1 MKSRYRTWLAVPPEE
16 TEAVKNAVPPLNG
29 RKAVA
34 WDQEKKLWYAR
45 AGTELSLLERWL
57 PRPQELSMDAG
68 DPVTEFAQVLE
79 NAGLVIQGLPQMDGA
94 IHRVA
99 TRDDKKGAK
108 SGAYKAYLDGRPAGW
123 YRDYRSADDSPTN
136 WVFSG
141 GEQHDPLAR
150 LHLRAFAQ
158 QQRDDNARKLQQ
170 QYNKQARYARSYIN
184 GLPQATA
191 HEYLTR
197 KGIRAAPG
205 VRLNNKNELVIPFSN
220 GRGEIRS
227 YQRIPVTGGKD
238 ARILKDSEK
247 TGNWFTFGTP
257 ENGRPLLFAE
267 GYATAA
273 SLHEAT
279 GLPVL
284 MTVDAG
290 NMIAVAENARQ
301 IWTDSPF
308 VFCADNDH
316 QREINKGV
324 FSATKAAEV
333 TNGEVIIPAFT
344 EAEKAQGLTDFND
357 LDASRGRDDFQ
368 HVMNAQLKHIGI
380 PTPNS
385 DTADHREAVVIG
397 NLIFTPVKDEKPQ
410 MSPENKQST
419 APETV
424 LATPDTPYDIHTEE
438 TENQAYEDDY
448 AAYASLQSVTTE
460 TLSPDKPLEN
470 IASAA
475 DTGTENT
482 SAATAGD
489 QEDLNTDATG
499 TDTAH
504 NTNTAETGTL
514 PEPAEIQPV
523 QKSSPEPTAEDKPQ
537 ESVIPAADTG
547 EKNAS
552 ATTADNQ
559 SVQAEE
565 LSPGDDTPETSVSD
579 ATGTQHTT
587 TTQTEEQVQVSMASA
602 DDWSAFAEDLNAD
615 ATVMTTAHHTD
626 TTETASPSEPAGT
639 QPVQQATPESTA
651 ENKPQE
657 EDVLSATDTSEKSAS
672 ATTADNQ
679 SVQAEE
685 LSPGD
690 DTPET
695 SLSDAAGIQHST
707 TTQSEEQV
715 QVSMATADDWSAFAE
730 DLNADATVMTTAHHT
745 DTTET
750 ASPSEPAGTQPVQQ
764 ATPEATAENKPQ
776 EEDVLSATDTSE
788 KSASAVP
795 DNNRD
800 APPEELNADATVAA
814 TVHNTG
820 TAETASPSEPAET
833 QPVRQA
839 TTEPTAEDKL
849 QEERPVSATETSTAN
864 EAAHPETPS
873 LFSRLRRFLTGG
885 KSRTSEP
892 SVIQEKKPTEAET
905 ATEEVAPPSPPETSP
920 EDTSSAEPDTIIFAP
935 RRPDSPQRH
944 NLDEILKNLTHK
956 EFPDRTAL
964 YSVDGEPAFLDRLY
978 CLEMVDGASA
988 DDKKVLAA
996 LAVATNFYGGVIELT
1011 GSDAFKQK
1019 AMQLIVEYDIKVR
1032 MKLPAQRAALEK
1044 LRKEKEMVH
1053 DAIVTHRP
1061 TPELNRQSPEET
1073 TMAQP
1078 APPVSP
1084 KAETEQTA
1092 GSTAETPH
1100 PEAPVTAKAE
1110 APRADRPEQPA
1121 APSSAPEK
1129 APVSAQPQQPDT
1141 PEEEPPGKLSPG
1153 ESVTAVL
1160 TNYGEKEY
1168 APGKGRCFF
1177 VELTN
1182 RSGKREYWGK
1192 GLEELVKN
1200 HQKGDP
1206 VTLTLQARER
1216 LPSSPGKPEWVRNI
1230 WAMTPVSN
1238 GITVDNDLPHAGQHI
1253 LEFPMKTFSQV
1264 MSQMQQHW
1272 PQIMQEVR
1280 SPKNPPN
1287 NLYIGEDRQPASEP
1301 QDQSM
1306 RLPLAGKAPDELIP
1320 AVASADKDNRQL
1332 NLLLVHSADEH
1343 LQGVVRLNGTLY
1355 PALATPTTNNRQ
1367 LVINALTDNGLQFA
1381 GYGEAV
1387 NHDENTHQR
1396 PAPQMMQFHLKQQD
1410 SPLFA
1415 AIHKPEEQPDKLFR
1429 SLGFEQTWKE
1439 WSDSQKA
1446 EDRQEKTL
1454 QQAQSHSP
1462 GR

>member
-1 MKSRYRTWLAVPPEE
+1 
-16 TEAVKNAVPPLNG
+16 
-29 RKAVA
+29 
-34 WDQEKKLWYAR
+34 
-45 AGTELSLLERWL
+45 
-57 PRPQELSMDAG
+57 
-68 DPVTEFAQVLE
+68 
-79 NAGLVIQGLPQMDGA
+79 
-94 IHRVA
+94 
-99 TRDDKKGAK
+99 
-108 SGAYKAYLDGRPAGW
+108 
-123 YRDYRSADDSPTN
+123 
-136 WVFSG
+136 
-141 GEQHDPLAR
+141 
-150 LHLRAFAQ
+150 
-158 QQRDDNARKLQQ
+158 
-170 QYNKQARYARSYIN
+170 
-184 GLPQATA
+184 
-191 HEYLTR
+191 
-197 KGIRAAPG
+197 
-205 VRLNNKNELVIPFSN
+205 
-220 GRGEIRS
+220 
-227 YQRIPVTGGKD
+227 
-238 ARILKDSEK
+238 
-247 TGNWFTFGTP
+247 
-257 ENGRPLLFAE
+257 
-267 GYATAA
+267 
-273 SLHEAT
+273 
-279 GLPVL
+279 
-284 MTVDAG
+284 
-290 NMIAVAENARQ
+290 
-301 IWTDSPF
+301 
-308 VFCADNDH
+308 
-316 QREINKGV
+316 
-324 FSATKAAEV
+324 
-333 TNGEVIIPAFT
+333 
-344 EAEKAQGLTDFND
+344 
-357 LDASRGRDDFQ
+357 
-368 HVMNAQLKHIGI
+368 
-380 PTPNS
+380 
-385 DTADHREAVVIG
+385 
-397 NLIFTPVKDEKPQ
+397 LIFTPVKDEKPQ
-410 MSPENKQST
+410 MSPENRQST
-419 APETV
+419 APETE
-424 LATPDTPYDIHTEE
+424 LATQDTSYDIHTEE

-565 LSPGDDTPETSVSD
+565 LSPGDDTPETS
-579 ATGTQHTT
+579 
-587 TTQTEEQVQVSMASA
+587 
-602 DDWSAFAEDLNAD
+602 
-615 ATVMTTAHHTD
+615 
-626 TTETASPSEPAGT
+626 
-639 QPVQQATPESTA
+639 
-651 ENKPQE
+651 
-657 EDVLSATDTSEKSAS
+657 
-672 ATTADNQ
+672 
-679 SVQAEE
+679 
-685 LSPGD
+685 
-690 DTPET
+690 
-695 SLSDAAGIQHST
+695 LSDAAGTQHTT

-730 DLNADATVMTTAHHT
+730 DLNADTPGAPTVHNT
-745 DTTET
+745 DNAET
-750 ASPSEPAGTQPVQQ
+750 NTVSEPAGMRPVQQ
-764 ATPEATAENKPQ
+764 VTTELTAEDKAQ
-776 EEDVLSATDTSE
+776 E
-788 KSASAVP
+788 KSVASAAETGAEHSSDITD
-795 DNNRD
+795 DNRN
-800 APPEELNADATVAA
+800 APAEELNADATVA
-814 TVHNTG
+814 VHNTG
-820 TAETASPSEPAET
+820 TAETASPSEPAEI
-833 QPVRQA
+833 QPVQQA
-839 TTEPTAEDKL
+839 IPEPTAEDKPK
-849 QEERPVSATETSTAN
+849 EERPVSATETSTEN
-864 EAAHPETPS
+864 ETARPETPS

-905 ATEEVAPPSPPETSP
+905 ATEEVAPPSPPENSP
-920 EDTSSAEPDTIIFAP
+920 EDTSSTEPDTIIFAP
-935 RRPDSPQRH
+935 RRPDTPQRH
-944 NLDEILKNLTHK
+944 NLDEIIKNLEHE

-964 YSVDGEPAFLDRLY
+964 YRVDGEPAFLDRLY

-1078 APPVSP
+1078 DPPVSP
-1084 KAETEQTA
+1084 KAEAEQTA
-1092 GSTAETPH
+1092 GCTAETPH

-1216 LPSSPGKPEWVRNI
+1216 SPSSPGKPEWVRNI
-1230 WAMTPVSN
+1230 WTMKPVCN
-1238 GITVDNDLPHAGQHI
+1238 GISVSHDNPHEGQYI
-1253 LEFPMKTFSQV
+1253 REYPAATFR
-1264 MSQMQQHW
+1264 QMMTLLQQGW
-1272 PQIMQEVR
+1272 PQLMQDVR
-1280 SPKNPPN
+1280 LPDKVPDT
-1287 NLYIGEDRQPASEP
+1287 LYLGEDRQPAAAPRDPALRVPLNGTPPATLTPLIFSV
-1301 QDQSM
+1301 DKQSQ
-1306 RLPLAGKAPDELIP
+1306 RLD
-1320 AVASADKDNRQL
+1320 
-1332 NLLLVHSADEH
+1332 LLLLQSADEYM
-1343 LQGVVRLNGTLY
+1343 QGVVRLNGTLY
-1355 PALATPTTNNRQ
+1355 PALATPTADSRQ
-1367 LVINALTDNGLQFA
+1367 LVINAMTDRGLQFA
-1381 GYGEAV
+1381 GYGEAI
-1387 NHDENTHQR
+1387 NRDADGPKR
-1396 PAPQMMQFHLKQQD
+1396 PAPQLMQFHLKQQD

>member
-34 WDQEKKLWYAR
+34 WDPEKKLWYAR

-108 SGAYKAYLDGRPAGW
+108 SGAYRAYLDGRPAGW

-170 QYNKQARYARSYIN
+170 QYNKQAGYARSYIN

-284 MTVDAG
+284 MTVDAS

-368 HVMNAQLKHIGI
+368 NAMNAQLKHIGI

-385 DTADHREAVVIG
+385 DTADNREAVVIG

-410 MSPENKQST
+410 MSPENRQST
-419 APETV
+419 APETE
-424 LATPDTPYDIHTEE
+424 LATQDTPYDTHSDD

-448 AAYASLQSVTTE
+448 AAYASLQSVTAE

-475 DTGTENT
+475 DTG
-482 SAATAGD
+482 
-489 QEDLNTDATG
+489 
-499 TDTAH
+499 
-504 NTNTAETGTL
+504 
-514 PEPAEIQPV
+514 
-523 QKSSPEPTAEDKPQ
+523 
-537 ESVIPAADTG
+537 
-547 EKNAS
+547 
-552 ATTADNQ
+552 
-559 SVQAEE
+559 
-565 LSPGDDTPETSVSD
+565 
-579 ATGTQHTT
+579 
-587 TTQTEEQVQVSMASA
+587 
-602 DDWSAFAEDLNAD
+602 
-615 ATVMTTAHHTD
+615 
-626 TTETASPSEPAGT
+626 
-639 QPVQQATPESTA
+639 A
-651 ENKPQE
+651 ENSS
-657 EDVLSATDTSEKSAS
+657 DITD
-672 ATTADNQ
+672 DNR
-679 SVQAEE
+679 
-685 LSPGD
+685 
-690 DTPET
+690 
-695 SLSDAAGIQHST
+695 
-707 TTQSEEQV
+707 
-715 QVSMATADDWSAFAE
+715 
-730 DLNADATVMTTAHHT
+730 NA
-745 DTTET
+745 
-750 ASPSEPAGTQPVQQ
+750 PA
-764 ATPEATAENKPQ
+764 
-776 EEDVLSATDTSE
+776 
-788 KSASAVP
+788 
-795 DNNRD
+795 
-800 APPEELNADATVAA
+800 EELNADATVA
-814 TVHNTG
+814 VHNTG
-820 TAETASPSEPAET
+820 TAETASPSEPAEI
-833 QPVRQA
+833 QPVQQA
-839 TTEPTAEDKL
+839 TPEPTAEDKPK
-849 QEERPVSATETSTAN
+849 EERPVSATETSTEN
-864 EAAHPETPS
+864 EAARPETPS

-905 ATEEVAPPSPPETSP
+905 ATEEVAPPSPPENSP

-944 NLDEILKNLTHK
+944 NLDEIIKNLEHE

-964 YSVDGEPAFLDRLY
+964 YRVDGEPAFLDRLY

-1032 MKLPAQRAALEK
+1032 MKLPTQRAALEK
-1044 LRKEKEMVH
+1044 LRQEKGMAH

-1061 TPELNRQSPEET
+1061 TPELNRLSPEET

-1078 APPVSP
+1078 ASPVSP

-1192 GLEELVKN
+1192 DLEELVKN

-1216 LPSSPGKPEWVRNI
+1216 SPSSPGKPEWVRNI
-1230 WAMTPVSN
+1230 WTMKPVCN
-1238 GITVDNDLPHAGQHI
+1238 GISVSHDNPHEGQYI
-1253 LEFPMKTFSQV
+1253 REYPAATFR
-1264 MSQMQQHW
+1264 QMMTLLQQGW
-1272 PQIMQEVR
+1272 PQLMQDVR
-1280 SPKNPPN
+1280 LPDKVPDT
-1287 NLYIGEDRQPASEP
+1287 LYLGEDRQPAAAPRDPALRVPLNGTPPATLTPLIFSV
-1301 QDQSM
+1301 DKQSQ
-1306 RLPLAGKAPDELIP
+1306 RLD
-1320 AVASADKDNRQL
+1320 
-1332 NLLLVHSADEH
+1332 LLLLQSADEYM
-1343 LQGVVRLNGTLY
+1343 QGVVRLNGTLY
-1355 PALATPTTNNRQ
+1355 PALATPTADSRQ
-1367 LVINALTDNGLQFA
+1367 LVINAMTDRGLQFA
-1381 GYGEAV
+1381 GYGEAI
-1387 NHDENTHQR
+1387 NRDADGPKR
-1396 PAPQMMQFHLKQQD
+1396 PAPQLMQFHLKQQD

>member
-1 MKSRYRTWLAVPPEE
+1 
-16 TEAVKNAVPPLNG
+16 
-29 RKAVA
+29 
-34 WDQEKKLWYAR
+34 
-45 AGTELSLLERWL
+45 
-57 PRPQELSMDAG
+57 
-68 DPVTEFAQVLE
+68 
-79 NAGLVIQGLPQMDGA
+79 
-94 IHRVA
+94 
-99 TRDDKKGAK
+99 
-108 SGAYKAYLDGRPAGW
+108 
-123 YRDYRSADDSPTN
+123 
-136 WVFSG
+136 
-141 GEQHDPLAR
+141 
-150 LHLRAFAQ
+150 
-158 QQRDDNARKLQQ
+158 
-170 QYNKQARYARSYIN
+170 
-184 GLPQATA
+184 
-191 HEYLTR
+191 
-197 KGIRAAPG
+197 
-205 VRLNNKNELVIPFSN
+205 
-220 GRGEIRS
+220 
-227 YQRIPVTGGKD
+227 
-238 ARILKDSEK
+238 
-247 TGNWFTFGTP
+247 
-257 ENGRPLLFAE
+257 
-267 GYATAA
+267 
-273 SLHEAT
+273 
-279 GLPVL
+279 
-284 MTVDAG
+284 
-290 NMIAVAENARQ
+290 
-301 IWTDSPF
+301 
-308 VFCADNDH
+308 
-316 QREINKGV
+316 
-324 FSATKAAEV
+324 
-333 TNGEVIIPAFT
+333 
-344 EAEKAQGLTDFND
+344 
-357 LDASRGRDDFQ
+357 
-368 HVMNAQLKHIGI
+368 VMNAQLKHIGI

-385 DTADHREAVVIG
+385 DIADHREAVVIG

-587 TTQTEEQVQVSMASA
+587 TTQTEEQLQVSMAS
-602 DDWSAFAEDLNAD
+602 
-615 ATVMTTAHHTD
+615 
-626 TTETASPSEPAGT
+626 
-639 QPVQQATPESTA
+639 
-651 ENKPQE
+651 
-657 EDVLSATDTSEKSAS
+657 
-672 ATTADNQ
+672 
-679 SVQAEE
+679 
-685 LSPGD
+685 
-690 DTPET
+690 
-695 SLSDAAGIQHST
+695 
-707 TTQSEEQV
+707 
-715 QVSMATADDWSAFAE
+715 ADDWSAFAE

-839 TTEPTAEDKL
+839 TAEPTAEDKP
-849 QEERPVSATETSTAN
+849 QEERLVSATETSTAN
-864 EAAHPETPS
+864 EAARPETPS

-905 ATEEVAPPSPPETSP
+905 ATETAAPPSPPETSP

-944 NLDEILKNLTHK
+944 NLDEILKNLEHK

-1078 APPVSP
+1078 EPPMSP
-1084 KAETEQTA
+1084 KAEAEQTA
-1092 GSTAETPH
+1092 GCTAETPH

-1216 LPSSPGKPEWVRNI
+1216 SPSSPGKPEWVRNI
-1230 WAMTPVSN
+1230 WTMKPVCN
-1238 GITVDNDLPHAGQHI
+1238 GISVSHDNPHEGQYI
-1253 LEFPMKTFSQV
+1253 REYPAATFR
-1264 MSQMQQHW
+1264 QMMTLLQQGW
-1272 PQIMQEVR
+1272 PQLMQDVR
-1280 SPKNPPN
+1280 LPDKVPDT
-1287 NLYIGEDRQPASEP
+1287 LYLGEDRQPAAAPRDPALRVPLNGTPPATLTPLIFSV
-1301 QDQSM
+1301 DKQSQ
-1306 RLPLAGKAPDELIP
+1306 RLD
-1320 AVASADKDNRQL
+1320 
-1332 NLLLVHSADEH
+1332 LLLLQSADEYM
-1343 LQGVVRLNGTLY
+1343 QGVVRLNGTLY
-1355 PALATPTTNNRQ
+1355 PALATPTADSRQ
-1367 LVINALTDNGLQFA
+1367 LVINAMTDRGLQFA
-1381 GYGEAV
+1381 GYGEAI
-1387 NHDENTHQR
+1387 NRDADGPKR
-1396 PAPQMMQFHLKQQD
+1396 PAPQ
-1410 SPLFA
+1410 
-1415 AIHKPEEQPDKLFR
+1415 
-1429 SLGFEQTWKE
+1429 
-1439 WSDSQKA
+1439 
-1446 EDRQEKTL
+1446 
-1454 QQAQSHSP
+1454 
-1462 GR
+1462 

>member
-34 WDQEKKLWYAR
+34 WDPEKKLWYAE
-45 AGTELSLLERWL
+45 AGTDLSLLKRWL
-57 PRPQELSMDAG
+57 PRPQEMSMDAG
-68 DPVTEFAQVLE
+68 DPVTEFRQVLE
-79 NAGLVIQGLPQMDGA
+79 NAGLVLEKDPEMDGE
-94 IHRVA
+94 IHRVP
-99 TRDDKKGAK
+99 TRDDRRGSQ
-108 SGAYKAYLDGRPAGW
+108 SGAYKAYLDGRPSGW
-123 YRDYRSADDSPTN
+123 YRDYRSADNSPTT
-136 WVFSG
+136 WTFSRA
-141 GEQHDPLAR
+141 ENIDPLAR
-150 LHLRAFAQ
+150 LHLKASAQ
-158 QQRDDNARKLQQ
+158 QNRDEKERKLQQ
-170 QYNKQARYARSYIN
+170 QYNKQAGYARSYLN

-238 ARILKDSEK
+238 ARILKGSEK
-247 TGNWFTFGTP
+247 SGNWFAFGTP

-279 GLPVL
+279 GHPVL
-284 MTVDAG
+284 MTIDAD
-290 NMIAVAENARQ
+290 NMINVAKNARK

-316 QREINKGV
+316 QRKINKGV
-324 FSATKAAEV
+324 SSAKKAAAS
-333 TNGEVIIPAFT
+333 THGEVIIPAFT

-357 LDASRGRDDFQ
+357 LDASRGRDAFQ
-368 HVMNAQLKHIGI
+368 RAMNAQLEYIGI
-380 PTPNS
+380 PTPNN
-385 DTADHREAVVIG
+385 DTTDRREAIVIG

-410 MSPENKQST
+410 VSPENRQST
-419 APETV
+419 APEPAV
-424 LATPDTPYDIHTEE
+424 SEQNHPYDIPAEE
-438 TENQAYEDDY
+438 TDNQAYEDDY
-448 AAYASLQSVTTE
+448 AAYASLQSVTAGTA
-460 TLSPDKPLEN
+460 SPNEPQVN
-470 IASAA
+470 AVSAIDSNA
-475 DTGTENT
+475 KNT

-489 QEDLNTDATG
+489 RNVLAQEPNADATV
-499 TDTAH
+499 TTTAH
-504 NTNTAETGTL
+504 DTGTAETDS
-514 PEPAEIQPV
+514 PSEPAEIQPV
-523 QKSSPEPTAEDKPQ
+523 QQASPEPSAKDKPQ
-537 ESVIPAADTG
+537 ENVVSATDNDAENTS
-547 EKNAS
+547 S
-552 ATTADNQ
+552 ATTTLRSN
-559 SVQAEE
+559 
-565 LSPGDDTPETSVSD
+565 DTPETSVSD
-579 ATGTQHTT
+579 ATGTQHTA
-587 TTQTEEQVQVSMASA
+587 TTQPEEPQQVSMGSA

-615 ATVMTTAHHTD
+615 APGNATVHSTD
-626 TTETASPSEPAGT
+626 NAETKTLSEPAGM
-639 QPVQQATPESTA
+639 QPVQQATPE
-651 ENKPQE
+651 
-657 EDVLSATDTSEKSAS
+657 
-672 ATTADNQ
+672 
-679 SVQAEE
+679 
-685 LSPGD
+685 
-690 DTPET
+690 
-695 SLSDAAGIQHST
+695 
-707 TTQSEEQV
+707 
-715 QVSMATADDWSAFAE
+715 
-730 DLNADATVMTTAHHT
+730 
-745 DTTET
+745 
-750 ASPSEPAGTQPVQQ
+750 
-764 ATPEATAENKPQ
+764 
-776 EEDVLSATDTSE
+776 
-788 KSASAVP
+788 
-795 DNNRD
+795 
-800 APPEELNADATVAA
+800 
-814 TVHNTG
+814 
-820 TAETASPSEPAET
+820 
-833 QPVRQA
+833 
-839 TTEPTAEDKL
+839 PTAEDKPK
-849 QEERPVSATETSTAN
+849 EERPVSATETSTEN
-864 EAAHPETPS
+864 EAARPETPS

-885 KSRTSEP
+885 KSRTAEP
-892 SVIQEKKPTEAET
+892 PVIQENKLTEAET
-905 ATEEVAPPSPPETSP
+905 ATEAAAPPSPPETSP

-978 CLEMVDGASA
+978 CLEMMDGASA

-1044 LRKEKEMVH
+1044 LRKEKEMAH

-1084 KAETEQTA
+1084 KAEAEQTA

-1141 PEEEPPGKLSPG
+1141 PEEEPPGKLRPG

-1182 RSGKREYWGK
+1182 RSGKREYWGN

-1206 VTLTLQARER
+1206 VTLTLQARETFR
-1216 LPSSPGKPEWVRNI
+1216 LSGETRDRIRNI
-1230 WAMTPVSN
+1230 WAITPVSN
-1238 GITVDNDLPHAGQHI
+1238 GITVNNDQPHAGQHI

-1287 NLYIGEDRQPASEP
+1287 NLYIGEDRQPASAP

-1306 RLPLAGKAPDELIP
+1306 RLPLAGNAPNELIP
-1320 AVASADKDNRQL
+1320 AIASADKDNRQL
-1332 NLLLVHSADEH
+1332 NLLLVHSADDH

-1355 PALATPTTNNRQ
+1355 PALATPSADNRQ

-1396 PAPQMMQFHLKQQD
+1396 PSPQIMQFHLKQQD

-1462 GR
+1462 GL

>member
-34 WDQEKKLWYAR
+34 WDPEKKLWYAR

-344 EAEKAQGLTDFND
+344 EEEKAQGLTDFND

-504 NTNTAETGTL
+504 NSDTAETGTL
-514 PEPAEIQPV
+514 PEPAGMQSV
-523 QKSSPEPTAEDKPQ
+523 QQATTEPTAEDKPH
-537 ESVIPAADTG
+537 ENVVSAADTG
-547 EKNAS
+547 EENAS

-559 SVQAEE
+559 STQAEE
-565 LSPGDDTPETSVSD
+565 HPR
-579 ATGTQHTT
+579 
-587 TTQTEEQVQVSMASA
+587 
-602 DDWSAFAEDLNAD
+602 
-615 ATVMTTAHHTD
+615 
-626 TTETASPSEPAGT
+626 SE
-639 QPVQQATPESTA
+639 
-651 ENKPQE
+651 
-657 EDVLSATDTSEKSAS
+657 
-672 ATTADNQ
+672 
-679 SVQAEE
+679 
-685 LSPGD
+685 

-695 SLSDAAGIQHST
+695 SLSDAAGTQHTT
-707 TTQSEEQV
+707 TTQSEEQL

-800 APPEELNADATVAA
+800 APPEELNADATVA
-814 TVHNTG
+814 VHNTG

-839 TTEPTAEDKL
+839 TAEPTAEDKL

-905 ATEEVAPPSPPETSP
+905 ATEEVAPPSPPENSP

-944 NLDEILKNLTHK
+944 NLDEIIKNLEHE

-964 YSVDGEPAFLDRLY
+964 FRVDGEPAFLDRLY

-1078 APPVSP
+1078 EPPVSP
-1084 KAETEQTA
+1084 KAEAEQTA

-1216 LPSSPGKPEWVRNI
+1216 SPSSPGKPEWVRNI

-1396 PAPQMMQFHLKQQD
+1396 PAPQLMQFHLKQQD
-1410 SPLFA
+1410 TPLFA

-1429 SLGFEQTWKE
+1429 SLGFEQTWK
-1439 WSDSQKA
+1439 
-1446 EDRQEKTL
+1446 
-1454 QQAQSHSP
+1454 
-1462 GR
+1462 

>member
-34 WDQEKKLWYAR
+34 WDPEKKLWYAE
-45 AGTELSLLERWL
+45 AGTDLSLLKRWL
-57 PRPQELSMDAG
+57 PRPQEMSMDAG
-68 DPVTEFAQVLE
+68 DPVTEFRQVLE
-79 NAGLVIQGLPQMDGA
+79 NAGLVLEKDPEMDGE
-94 IHRVA
+94 IHRVP
-99 TRDDKKGAK
+99 TRDDRRGTQ
-108 SGAYKAYLDGRPAGW
+108 SGAYKAYLDGRPSGW
-123 YRDYRSADDSPTN
+123 YRDYRSADNSPTT
-136 WVFSG
+136 WTFSRA
-141 GEQHDPLAR
+141 ENIDPLAR
-150 LHLRAFAQ
+150 LHLKASAQ
-158 QQRDDNARKLQQ
+158 QNRDEKERKLQQ
-170 QYNKQARYARSYIN
+170 QYNKQAGYARSYLN

-238 ARILKDSEK
+238 ARILKGSEK
-247 TGNWFTFGTP
+247 SGNWFAFGTP

-284 MTVDAG
+284 MTIDAD
-290 NMIAVAENARQ
+290 NMINVAKNARK

-316 QREINKGV
+316 QRKINKGV
-324 FSATKAAEV
+324 SSAKKAAAS
-333 TNGEVIIPAFT
+333 THGEVIIPAFT

-357 LDASRGRDDFQ
+357 LDASRGRDAFQ

-385 DTADHREAVVIG
+385 DIADHREAVVIG

-579 ATGTQHTT
+579 ATRTQHTT
-587 TTQTEEQVQVSMASA
+587 TTQTEEQLQVSMAS
-602 DDWSAFAEDLNAD
+602 
-615 ATVMTTAHHTD
+615 
-626 TTETASPSEPAGT
+626 
-639 QPVQQATPESTA
+639 
-651 ENKPQE
+651 
-657 EDVLSATDTSEKSAS
+657 
-672 ATTADNQ
+672 
-679 SVQAEE
+679 
-685 LSPGD
+685 
-690 DTPET
+690 
-695 SLSDAAGIQHST
+695 
-707 TTQSEEQV
+707 
-715 QVSMATADDWSAFAE
+715 ADDWSAFAE

-839 TTEPTAEDKL
+839 TAEPTAEDKP
-849 QEERPVSATETSTAN
+849 QEERLVSATETSTAN
-864 EAAHPETPS
+864 EAARPETPS

-905 ATEEVAPPSPPETSP
+905 ATETAAPPSPPETSP

-944 NLDEILKNLTHK
+944 NLDEILKNLEHK

-1078 APPVSP
+1078 EPPMSP
-1084 KAETEQTA
+1084 KAEAEQTA
-1092 GSTAETPH
+1092 GCTAETPH

-1216 LPSSPGKPEWVRNI
+1216 SPSSPGKPEWVRNI
-1230 WAMTPVSN
+1230 WTMKPVCN
-1238 GITVDNDLPHAGQHI
+1238 GISVSHDNPHEGQYI
-1253 LEFPMKTFSQV
+1253 REYPAATFR
-1264 MSQMQQHW
+1264 QMMTLLQQGW
-1272 PQIMQEVR
+1272 PQLMQDVR
-1280 SPKNPPN
+1280 LPDKVPDT
-1287 NLYIGEDRQPASEP
+1287 LYLGEDRQPAAAPRDPALRVPLNGTPPATLTPLIFSV
-1301 QDQSM
+1301 DKQSQ
-1306 RLPLAGKAPDELIP
+1306 RLD
-1320 AVASADKDNRQL
+1320 
-1332 NLLLVHSADEH
+1332 LLLLQSADEYM
-1343 LQGVVRLNGTLY
+1343 QGVVRLNGTLY
-1355 PALATPTTNNRQ
+1355 PALATPTADSRQ
-1367 LVINALTDNGLQFA
+1367 LVINAMTDRGLQFA
-1381 GYGEAV
+1381 GYGEAI
-1387 NHDENTHQR
+1387 NRDADGPKR
-1396 PAPQMMQFHLKQQD
+1396 PAPQLMQFHLKQQD

>member
-34 WDQEKKLWYAR
+34 WDPEKKLWYAE
-45 AGTELSLLERWL
+45 AGTDLSLLKRWL
-57 PRPQELSMDAG
+57 PRPQEMSMDAG
-68 DPVTEFAQVLE
+68 DPVTEFRQVLE
-79 NAGLVIQGLPQMDGA
+79 NAGLVLEKDPEMDGE
-94 IHRVA
+94 IHRVP
-99 TRDDKKGAK
+99 TRDDRRGTQ
-108 SGAYKAYLDGRPAGW
+108 SGAYKAYLDGRPSGW
-123 YRDYRSADDSPTN
+123 YRDYRSADNSPTT
-136 WVFSG
+136 WTFSRA
-141 GEQHDPLAR
+141 ENIDPLAR
-150 LHLRAFAQ
+150 LHLKASAQ
-158 QQRDDNARKLQQ
+158 QNRDEKERKLQQ
-170 QYNKQARYARSYIN
+170 QYNKQAGYARSYLN

-238 ARILKDSEK
+238 ARILKGSEK
-247 TGNWFTFGTP
+247 SGNWFAFGTP

-284 MTVDAG
+284 MTIDAD
-290 NMIAVAENARQ
+290 NMINVAKNARK

-316 QREINKGV
+316 QRKINKGV
-324 FSATKAAEV
+324 SSAKKAAAS
-333 TNGEVIIPAFT
+333 THGEVIIPAFT

-357 LDASRGRDDFQ
+357 LDASRGRDAFQ

-385 DTADHREAVVIG
+385 DIADHREAVVIG

-587 TTQTEEQVQVSMASA
+587 TTQTEEQLQVSMAS
-602 DDWSAFAEDLNAD
+602 
-615 ATVMTTAHHTD
+615 
-626 TTETASPSEPAGT
+626 
-639 QPVQQATPESTA
+639 
-651 ENKPQE
+651 
-657 EDVLSATDTSEKSAS
+657 
-672 ATTADNQ
+672 
-679 SVQAEE
+679 
-685 LSPGD
+685 
-690 DTPET
+690 
-695 SLSDAAGIQHST
+695 
-707 TTQSEEQV
+707 
-715 QVSMATADDWSAFAE
+715 ADDWSAFAE

-839 TTEPTAEDKL
+839 TAEPTAEDKP
-849 QEERPVSATETSTAN
+849 QEERLVSATETSTAN
-864 EAAHPETPS
+864 EAARPETPS

-905 ATEEVAPPSPPETSP
+905 ATETAAPPSPPETSP

-944 NLDEILKNLTHK
+944 NLDEILKNLEHK

-1044 LRKEKEMVH
+1044 LRKEKEMAH

-1084 KAETEQTA
+1084 KAEAEQTA
-1092 GSTAETPH
+1092 GCTAETPH

-1216 LPSSPGKPEWVRNI
+1216 SPSSPGKPEWVRNI
-1230 WAMTPVSN
+1230 WTMKPVCN
-1238 GITVDNDLPHAGQHI
+1238 GISVSHDNPHEGQYI
-1253 LEFPMKTFSQV
+1253 REYPAATFR
-1264 MSQMQQHW
+1264 QMMTLLQQGW
-1272 PQIMQEVR
+1272 PQLMQDVR
-1280 SPKNPPN
+1280 LPDKVPDT
-1287 NLYIGEDRQPASEP
+1287 LYLGEDRQPAAAPRDPALRVPLNGTPPATLTPLIFSV
-1301 QDQSM
+1301 DKQSQ
-1306 RLPLAGKAPDELIP
+1306 RLD
-1320 AVASADKDNRQL
+1320 
-1332 NLLLVHSADEH
+1332 LLLLQSADEYM
-1343 LQGVVRLNGTLY
+1343 QGVVRLNGTLY
-1355 PALATPTTNNRQ
+1355 PALATPTADSRQ
-1367 LVINALTDNGLQFA
+1367 LVINAMTDRGLQFA
-1381 GYGEAV
+1381 GYGEAI
-1387 NHDENTHQR
+1387 NRDADGPKR
-1396 PAPQMMQFHLKQQD
+1396 PAPQLMQFHLKQQD

>member
-16 TEAVKNAVPPLNG
+16 TEAVKNAVPPLKG

-34 WDQEKKLWYAR
+34 WDPEKKLWYAR

-108 SGAYKAYLDGRPAGW
+108 SGAYRAYLDGRPAGW

-170 QYNKQARYARSYIN
+170 QYNKQAGYARSYIN

-197 KGIRAAPG
+197 KGIRASPG

-284 MTVDAG
+284 MTVDAS

-357 LDASRGRDDFQ
+357 LDASRGRDNFQ
-368 HVMNAQLKHIGI
+368 NAMNAQLKHIGI

-385 DTADHREAVVIG
+385 DTADHREAVVID

-410 MSPENKQST
+410 MSPENRQST
-419 APETV
+419 APETE
-424 LATPDTPYDIHTEE
+424 LATQDTPYDTHSDD

-448 AAYASLQSVTTE
+448 AAYASLQSVTAE

-482 SAATAGD
+482 SVPTAGD

-504 NTNTAETGTL
+504 NSDTAETGTL
-514 PEPAEIQPV
+514 PEPAGMQSV
-523 QKSSPEPTAEDKPQ
+523 QQATTEPTAEDKPH
-537 ESVIPAADTG
+537 ENVVSAADTREENASVATADTG
-547 EKNAS
+547 EENAS

-559 SVQAEE
+559 STQAEE
-565 LSPGDDTPETSVSD
+565 HPR
-579 ATGTQHTT
+579 
-587 TTQTEEQVQVSMASA
+587 
-602 DDWSAFAEDLNAD
+602 
-615 ATVMTTAHHTD
+615 
-626 TTETASPSEPAGT
+626 SE
-639 QPVQQATPESTA
+639 
-651 ENKPQE
+651 
-657 EDVLSATDTSEKSAS
+657 
-672 ATTADNQ
+672 
-679 SVQAEE
+679 
-685 LSPGD
+685 

-695 SLSDAAGIQHST
+695 SLSDAAGTQHTT

-715 QVSMATADDWSAFAE
+715 QVSMASADDWSAFAE

-814 TVHNTG
+814 TVHNIG

-839 TTEPTAEDKL
+839 TAEPTAEDKP
-849 QEERPVSATETSTAN
+849 QEERLVSATETSTAN
-864 EAAHPETPS
+864 EAARPETAS

-885 KSRTSEP
+885 KSRTAEP
-892 SVIQEKKPTEAET
+892 PVIQENKLTEAET
-905 ATEEVAPPSPPETSP
+905 ATEATAPPSPPETSP

-935 RRPDSPQRH
+935 RRPNSPQRH
-944 NLDEILKNLTHK
+944 NLDEIIKNLTYD
-956 EFPDRTAL
+956 ELPDNTAL
-964 YSVDGEPAFLDRLY
+964 CRVDGEPAFLDKLNR
-978 CLEMVDGASA
+978 LEMVDGASA

-1032 MKLPAQRAALEK
+1032 MKLPVQRAALEK
-1044 LRKEKEMVH
+1044 LRQEKGMAH

-1061 TPELNRQSPEET
+1061 TPELNRLSPEET

-1110 APRADRPEQPA
+1110 APRADRPEHPA

-1141 PEEEPPGKLSPG
+1141 PVEEPPGKLSPG

-1182 RSGKREYWGK
+1182 RSGKREYWGN

-1206 VTLTLQARER
+1206 VTLTLQARETFR
-1216 LPSSPGKPEWVRNI
+1216 LSGETRDRIRNI
-1230 WAMTPVSN
+1230 WAITPVSN
-1238 GITVDNDLPHAGQHI
+1238 GITVNNDQPHAGQHT
-1253 LEFPMKTFSQV
+1253 LEFPMATFSQV
-1264 MSQMQQHW
+1264 MLQMQQHW

-1287 NLYIGEDRQPASEP
+1287 NLYIGEDRQPASAP

-1306 RLPLAGKAPDELIP
+1306 RLPLAGNAPNELIP
-1320 AVASADKDNRQL
+1320 AIASADKDNRQL
-1332 NLLLVHSADEH
+1332 NLLLVHSADDH

-1355 PALATPTTNNRQ
+1355 PALATPSADNRQ

-1387 NHDENTHQR
+1387 NHDENNHQR
-1396 PAPQMMQFHLKQQD
+1396 PSPQIMQFHLKQQD

>member
-333 TNGEVIIPAFT
+333 TNGEVIIPAFM
-344 EAEKAQGLTDFND
+344 EEEKAQGLTDFND

-499 TDTAH
+499 TDTTH

-547 EKNAS
+547 EKN
-552 ATTADNQ
+552 
-559 SVQAEE
+559 
-565 LSPGDDTPETSVSD
+565 
-579 ATGTQHTT
+579 
-587 TTQTEEQVQVSMASA
+587 
-602 DDWSAFAEDLNAD
+602 
-615 ATVMTTAHHTD
+615 
-626 TTETASPSEPAGT
+626 
-639 QPVQQATPESTA
+639 
-651 ENKPQE
+651 
-657 EDVLSATDTSEKSAS
+657 AS

-839 TTEPTAEDKL
+839 TAEPTAEDKL
-849 QEERPVSATETSTAN
+849 QEERLVSATETSTAN

-905 ATEEVAPPSPPETSP
+905 ATEEVAPPSPPENSP
-920 EDTSSAEPDTIIFAP
+920 EDTSSTEPDTIIFAP

-944 NLDEILKNLTHK
+944 NLDEIIKNLEHE

-964 YSVDGEPAFLDRLY
+964 YRVDGEPAFLDRLY

-1078 APPVSP
+1078 EPPVSP
-1084 KAETEQTA
+1084 KAEAEQTA
-1092 GSTAETPH
+1092 GCTAETPH

-1216 LPSSPGKPEWVRNI
+1216 SPSSPGKPEWVRNI
-1230 WAMTPVSN
+1230 WTMKPVCN
-1238 GITVDNDLPHAGQHI
+1238 GISVSHDNPHEGQYI
-1253 LEFPMKTFSQV
+1253 REYPAATFR
-1264 MSQMQQHW
+1264 QMMTLLQQGW
-1272 PQIMQEVR
+1272 PQLMQDVR
-1280 SPKNPPN
+1280 LPDKVPDT
-1287 NLYIGEDRQPASEP
+1287 LYLGEDRQPAAAPRDPALRVPLNGTPPATLTPLIFSV
-1301 QDQSM
+1301 DKQSQ
-1306 RLPLAGKAPDELIP
+1306 RLD
-1320 AVASADKDNRQL
+1320 
-1332 NLLLVHSADEH
+1332 LLLLQSADEYM
-1343 LQGVVRLNGTLY
+1343 QGVVRLNGTLY
-1355 PALATPTTNNRQ
+1355 PALATPTADSRQ
-1367 LVINALTDNGLQFA
+1367 LVINAMTDRGLQFA
-1381 GYGEAV
+1381 GYGEAI
-1387 NHDENTHQR
+1387 NRDADGPKR
-1396 PAPQMMQFHLKQQD
+1396 PAPQLMQFHLKQQD

>member
-1 MKSRYRTWLAVPPEE
+1 
-16 TEAVKNAVPPLNG
+16 
-29 RKAVA
+29 
-34 WDQEKKLWYAR
+34 
-45 AGTELSLLERWL
+45 
-57 PRPQELSMDAG
+57 
-68 DPVTEFAQVLE
+68 
-79 NAGLVIQGLPQMDGA
+79 MDGA

-565 LSPGDDTPETSVSD
+565 LSPGDDTPETSLSD
-579 ATGTQHTT
+579 AAGTQHTT
-587 TTQTEEQVQVSMASA
+587 TTQSEEQVQVSMASA

-615 ATVMTTAHHTD
+615 TPGAPTVHNTD
-626 TTETASPSEPAGT
+626 NAETNTVSEPAGMR
-639 QPVQQATPESTA
+639 PVQQVTTELTA
-651 ENKPQE
+651 EDKAQ
-657 EDVLSATDTSEKSAS
+657 EKSVAS
-672 ATTADNQ
+672 AAETGAEHSSDITDDNR
-679 SVQAEE
+679 
-685 LSPGD
+685 
-690 DTPET
+690 
-695 SLSDAAGIQHST
+695 
-707 TTQSEEQV
+707 
-715 QVSMATADDWSAFAE
+715 
-730 DLNADATVMTTAHHT
+730 NA
-745 DTTET
+745 
-750 ASPSEPAGTQPVQQ
+750 PA
-764 ATPEATAENKPQ
+764 
-776 EEDVLSATDTSE
+776 
-788 KSASAVP
+788 
-795 DNNRD
+795 
-800 APPEELNADATVAA
+800 EELNADATVAA

-839 TTEPTAEDKL
+839 TAEPTAEDKL
-849 QEERPVSATETSTAN
+849 QEERLVSATETSTAN

-905 ATEEVAPPSPPETSP
+905 ATEEVAPPSPPENSP
-920 EDTSSAEPDTIIFAP
+920 EDTSSTEPDTIIFAP

-944 NLDEILKNLTHK
+944 NLDEIIKNLEHE

-964 YSVDGEPAFLDRLY
+964 YRVDGEPAFLDRLY

-1078 APPVSP
+1078 EPPVSP
-1084 KAETEQTA
+1084 KAEAEQTA
-1092 GSTAETPH
+1092 GCTAETPH

-1216 LPSSPGKPEWVRNI
+1216 SPSSPGKPEWVRNI
-1230 WAMTPVSN
+1230 WTMKPVCN
-1238 GITVDNDLPHAGQHI
+1238 GISVSHDNPHEGQYI
-1253 LEFPMKTFSQV
+1253 REYPAATFR
-1264 MSQMQQHW
+1264 QMMTLLQQGW
-1272 PQIMQEVR
+1272 PQLMQDVR
-1280 SPKNPPN
+1280 LPDKVPDT
-1287 NLYIGEDRQPASEP
+1287 LYLGEDRQPAAAPRDPALRVPLNGTPPATLTPLIFSV
-1301 QDQSM
+1301 DKQSQ
-1306 RLPLAGKAPDELIP
+1306 RLD
-1320 AVASADKDNRQL
+1320 
-1332 NLLLVHSADEH
+1332 LLLLQSADEYM
-1343 LQGVVRLNGTLY
+1343 QGVVRLNGTLY
-1355 PALATPTTNNRQ
+1355 PALATPTADSRQ
-1367 LVINALTDNGLQFA
+1367 LVINAMTDRGLQFA
-1381 GYGEAV
+1381 GYGEAI
-1387 NHDENTHQR
+1387 NRDADGPKR
-1396 PAPQMMQFHLKQQD
+1396 PAPQLMQFHLKQQD

>member
-1 MKSRYRTWLAVPPEE
+1 
-16 TEAVKNAVPPLNG
+16 
-29 RKAVA
+29 
-34 WDQEKKLWYAR
+34 
-45 AGTELSLLERWL
+45 
-57 PRPQELSMDAG
+57 
-68 DPVTEFAQVLE
+68 
-79 NAGLVIQGLPQMDGA
+79 
-94 IHRVA
+94 
-99 TRDDKKGAK
+99 
-108 SGAYKAYLDGRPAGW
+108 
-123 YRDYRSADDSPTN
+123 
-136 WVFSG
+136 
-141 GEQHDPLAR
+141 
-150 LHLRAFAQ
+150 
-158 QQRDDNARKLQQ
+158 
-170 QYNKQARYARSYIN
+170 
-184 GLPQATA
+184 
-191 HEYLTR
+191 
-197 KGIRAAPG
+197 
-205 VRLNNKNELVIPFSN
+205 
-220 GRGEIRS
+220 
-227 YQRIPVTGGKD
+227 
-238 ARILKDSEK
+238 
-247 TGNWFTFGTP
+247 
-257 ENGRPLLFAE
+257 
-267 GYATAA
+267 
-273 SLHEAT
+273 
-279 GLPVL
+279 
-284 MTVDAG
+284 
-290 NMIAVAENARQ
+290 
-301 IWTDSPF
+301 
-308 VFCADNDH
+308 
-316 QREINKGV
+316 
-324 FSATKAAEV
+324 
-333 TNGEVIIPAFT
+333 
-344 EAEKAQGLTDFND
+344 
-357 LDASRGRDDFQ
+357 
-368 HVMNAQLKHIGI
+368 VMNAQLKHIGI

-385 DTADHREAVVIG
+385 DIADHREAVVIG

-587 TTQTEEQVQVSMASA
+587 TTQTEEQLQVSMAS
-602 DDWSAFAEDLNAD
+602 
-615 ATVMTTAHHTD
+615 
-626 TTETASPSEPAGT
+626 
-639 QPVQQATPESTA
+639 
-651 ENKPQE
+651 
-657 EDVLSATDTSEKSAS
+657 
-672 ATTADNQ
+672 
-679 SVQAEE
+679 
-685 LSPGD
+685 
-690 DTPET
+690 
-695 SLSDAAGIQHST
+695 
-707 TTQSEEQV
+707 
-715 QVSMATADDWSAFAE
+715 ADDWSAFAE

-839 TTEPTAEDKL
+839 TAEPTAEDKP
-849 QEERPVSATETSTAN
+849 QEERLVSATETSTAN
-864 EAAHPETPS
+864 EAARPETPS

-905 ATEEVAPPSPPETSP
+905 ATETAAPPSPPETSP

-944 NLDEILKNLTHK
+944 NLDEILKNLEHK

-1078 APPVSP
+1078 EPPMSP
-1084 KAETEQTA
+1084 KAEAEQTA
-1092 GSTAETPH
+1092 GCTAETPH

-1216 LPSSPGKPEWVRNI
+1216 SPSSPGKPEWVRNI
-1230 WAMTPVSN
+1230 WTMKPVCN
-1238 GITVDNDLPHAGQHI
+1238 GISVSHDNPHEGQYI
-1253 LEFPMKTFSQV
+1253 REYPAATFR
-1264 MSQMQQHW
+1264 QMMTLLQQGW
-1272 PQIMQEVR
+1272 PQLMQDVR
-1280 SPKNPPN
+1280 LPDKVPDT
-1287 NLYIGEDRQPASEP
+1287 LYLGEDRQPAAAPRDPALRVPLNGTPPATLTPLIFSV
-1301 QDQSM
+1301 DKQSQ
-1306 RLPLAGKAPDELIP
+1306 RLD
-1320 AVASADKDNRQL
+1320 
-1332 NLLLVHSADEH
+1332 LLLLQSADEYM
-1343 LQGVVRLNGTLY
+1343 QGVVRLNGTLY
-1355 PALATPTTNNRQ
+1355 PALATPTADSRQ
-1367 LVINALTDNGLQFA
+1367 LVINAMTDRGLQFA
-1381 GYGEAV
+1381 GYGEAI
-1387 NHDENTHQR
+1387 NRDADGPKR
-1396 PAPQMMQFHLKQQD
+1396 PAPQLMQFHLKQQD

-1415 AIHKPEEQPDKLFR
+1415 AIHKPEE
-1429 SLGFEQTWKE
+1429 
-1439 WSDSQKA
+1439 
-1446 EDRQEKTL
+1446 
-1454 QQAQSHSP
+1454 
-1462 GR
+1462 

>member
-1 MKSRYRTWLAVPPEE
+1 
-16 TEAVKNAVPPLNG
+16 
-29 RKAVA
+29 
-34 WDQEKKLWYAR
+34 
-45 AGTELSLLERWL
+45 
-57 PRPQELSMDAG
+57 
-68 DPVTEFAQVLE
+68 
-79 NAGLVIQGLPQMDGA
+79 
-94 IHRVA
+94 
-99 TRDDKKGAK
+99 
-108 SGAYKAYLDGRPAGW
+108 
-123 YRDYRSADDSPTN
+123 
-136 WVFSG
+136 
-141 GEQHDPLAR
+141 
-150 LHLRAFAQ
+150 
-158 QQRDDNARKLQQ
+158 
-170 QYNKQARYARSYIN
+170 
-184 GLPQATA
+184 
-191 HEYLTR
+191 
-197 KGIRAAPG
+197 
-205 VRLNNKNELVIPFSN
+205 
-220 GRGEIRS
+220 
-227 YQRIPVTGGKD
+227 
-238 ARILKDSEK
+238 
-247 TGNWFTFGTP
+247 
-257 ENGRPLLFAE
+257 
-267 GYATAA
+267 
-273 SLHEAT
+273 T

-284 MTVDAG
+284 MTIDAD
-290 NMIAVAENARQ
+290 NMINVAKNARK

-316 QREINKGV
+316 QRKINKGV
-324 FSATKAAEV
+324 SSAKKAAAS
-333 TNGEVIIPAFT
+333 THGEVIIPAFT

-357 LDASRGRDDFQ
+357 LDASRGRDAFQ

-385 DTADHREAVVIG
+385 DIADHREAVVIG

-587 TTQTEEQVQVSMASA
+587 TTQTEEQLQVSMAS
-602 DDWSAFAEDLNAD
+602 
-615 ATVMTTAHHTD
+615 
-626 TTETASPSEPAGT
+626 
-639 QPVQQATPESTA
+639 
-651 ENKPQE
+651 
-657 EDVLSATDTSEKSAS
+657 
-672 ATTADNQ
+672 
-679 SVQAEE
+679 
-685 LSPGD
+685 
-690 DTPET
+690 
-695 SLSDAAGIQHST
+695 
-707 TTQSEEQV
+707 
-715 QVSMATADDWSAFAE
+715 ADDWSAFAE

-839 TTEPTAEDKL
+839 TAEPTAEDKP
-849 QEERPVSATETSTAN
+849 QEERLVSATETSTAN
-864 EAAHPETPS
+864 EAARPETPS

-905 ATEEVAPPSPPETSP
+905 ATETAAPPSPPETSP

-944 NLDEILKNLTHK
+944 NLDEILKNLEHK

-1078 APPVSP
+1078 EPPMSP
-1084 KAETEQTA
+1084 KAEAEQTA
-1092 GSTAETPH
+1092 GCTAETPH

-1182 RSGKREYWGK
+1182 RSGKREYWGN

-1206 VTLTLQARER
+1206 VTLTLQARETFR
-1216 LPSSPGKPEWVRNI
+1216 LSGETRDRIRNI
-1230 WAMTPVSN
+1230 WAITPVSN
-1238 GITVDNDLPHAGQHI
+1238 GITVNNDQPHAGQHI

-1287 NLYIGEDRQPASEP
+1287 NLYIGEDRQPASAP

-1306 RLPLAGKAPDELIP
+1306 RLPLAGNAPNELIP
-1320 AVASADKDNRQL
+1320 AIASADKDNRQL
-1332 NLLLVHSADEH
+1332 NLLLVHSADDH

-1355 PALATPTTNNRQ
+1355 PALATPSADNRQ

-1396 PAPQMMQFHLKQQD
+1396 PSPQIMQFHLKQQD

-1462 GR
+1462 GL

>member
-34 WDQEKKLWYAR
+34 WDPEKKLWYAE
-45 AGTELSLLERWL
+45 AGTDLSLLKRWL
-57 PRPQELSMDAG
+57 PRPQEMSMDAG
-68 DPVTEFAQVLE
+68 DPVTEFRQVLE
-79 NAGLVIQGLPQMDGA
+79 NAGLVLEKDPEMDGE
-94 IHRVA
+94 IHRVP
-99 TRDDKKGAK
+99 TRDDRRGSQ
-108 SGAYKAYLDGRPAGW
+108 SGAYKAYLDGRPSGW
-123 YRDYRSADDSPTN
+123 YRDYRSADNSPTT
-136 WVFSG
+136 WTFSRA
-141 GEQHDPLAR
+141 ENIDPLAR
-150 LHLRAFAQ
+150 LHLKASAQ
-158 QQRDDNARKLQQ
+158 QNRDEKERKLQQ
-170 QYNKQARYARSYIN
+170 QYNKQAGYARSYLN

-238 ARILKDSEK
+238 ARILKGSEK
-247 TGNWFTFGTP
+247 SGNWFAFGTP

-279 GLPVL
+279 GHPVL
-284 MTVDAG
+284 MTIDAD
-290 NMIAVAENARQ
+290 NMINVAKNARK

-316 QREINKGV
+316 QRKINKGV
-324 FSATKAAEV
+324 SSAKKAAAS
-333 TNGEVIIPAFT
+333 THGEVIIPAFT

-357 LDASRGRDDFQ
+357 LDASRGRDAFQ
-368 HVMNAQLKHIGI
+368 RAMNAQLEYIGI
-380 PTPNS
+380 PTPNN
-385 DTADHREAVVIG
+385 DTTDRREAIVIG

-410 MSPENKQST
+410 VSPENRQST
-419 APETV
+419 APEPAV
-424 LATPDTPYDIHTEE
+424 SEQNHPYDIPAEE
-438 TENQAYEDDY
+438 TDNQAYEDDY
-448 AAYASLQSVTTE
+448 AAYASLQSVTAGTA
-460 TLSPDKPLEN
+460 SPNEPQVN
-470 IASAA
+470 AVSAIDSNA
-475 DTGTENT
+475 KNT

-489 QEDLNTDATG
+489 RNVLAQEPNADATV
-499 TDTAH
+499 TTTAH
-504 NTNTAETGTL
+504 DTGTAETDS
-514 PEPAEIQPV
+514 PSEPAEIQPV
-523 QKSSPEPTAEDKPQ
+523 QQASPEPSAKDKPQ
-537 ESVIPAADTG
+537 ENVVSATDNDAENTS
-547 EKNAS
+547 S
-552 ATTADNQ
+552 ATTTLRSN
-559 SVQAEE
+559 
-565 LSPGDDTPETSVSD
+565 DTPETSVSD
-579 ATGTQHTT
+579 ATGTQHTA
-587 TTQTEEQVQVSMASA
+587 TTQPEEPQQVSMGSA

-615 ATVMTTAHHTD
+615 APGNATVHSTDNAETKTLSEPAGMQPVQQATPEPTEENKPQEEGVMSATDTGEESAAAAIDDDLNTVAEDLNADVTVMTTAHHTD
-626 TTETASPSEPAGT
+626 TASPSEPAEI
-639 QPVQQATPESTA
+639 QPVQQATPE
-651 ENKPQE
+651 
-657 EDVLSATDTSEKSAS
+657 
-672 ATTADNQ
+672 
-679 SVQAEE
+679 
-685 LSPGD
+685 
-690 DTPET
+690 
-695 SLSDAAGIQHST
+695 
-707 TTQSEEQV
+707 
-715 QVSMATADDWSAFAE
+715 
-730 DLNADATVMTTAHHT
+730 
-745 DTTET
+745 
-750 ASPSEPAGTQPVQQ
+750 
-764 ATPEATAENKPQ
+764 
-776 EEDVLSATDTSE
+776 
-788 KSASAVP
+788 
-795 DNNRD
+795 
-800 APPEELNADATVAA
+800 
-814 TVHNTG
+814 
-820 TAETASPSEPAET
+820 
-833 QPVRQA
+833 
-839 TTEPTAEDKL
+839 PTAEDKPK
-849 QEERPVSATETSTAN
+849 EERPVSATETSTEN
-864 EAAHPETPS
+864 EAARPETPS

-905 ATEEVAPPSPPETSP
+905 ATETAAPPSPPETSP

-944 NLDEILKNLTHK
+944 NLDEILKNLEHK

-1078 APPVSP
+1078 EPPMSP
-1084 KAETEQTA
+1084 KAEAEQTA
-1092 GSTAETPH
+1092 GCTAETPH

-1216 LPSSPGKPEWVRNI
+1216 SPSSPGKPEWVRNI
-1230 WAMTPVSN
+1230 WTMKPVCN
-1238 GITVDNDLPHAGQHI
+1238 GISVSHDNPHEGQYI
-1253 LEFPMKTFSQV
+1253 REYPAATFR
-1264 MSQMQQHW
+1264 QMMTLLQQGW
-1272 PQIMQEVR
+1272 PQLMQDVR
-1280 SPKNPPN
+1280 LPDKVPDT
-1287 NLYIGEDRQPASEP
+1287 LYLGEDRQPAAAPRDPALRVPLNGTPPATLTPLIFSV
-1301 QDQSM
+1301 DKQSQ
-1306 RLPLAGKAPDELIP
+1306 RLD
-1320 AVASADKDNRQL
+1320 
-1332 NLLLVHSADEH
+1332 LLLLQSADEYM
-1343 LQGVVRLNGTLY
+1343 QGVVRLNGTLY
-1355 PALATPTTNNRQ
+1355 PALATPTADSRQ
-1367 LVINALTDNGLQFA
+1367 LVINAMTDRGLQFA
-1381 GYGEAV
+1381 GYGEAI
-1387 NHDENTHQR
+1387 NRDADGPKR
-1396 PAPQMMQFHLKQQD
+1396 PAPQLMQFHLKQQD

-1462 GR
+1462 GL

>member
-34 WDQEKKLWYAR
+34 WDPEKKLWYAE
-45 AGTELSLLERWL
+45 AGTDLSLLKRWL
-57 PRPQELSMDAG
+57 PRPQEMSMDAG
-68 DPVTEFAQVLE
+68 DPVTEFRQVLE
-79 NAGLVIQGLPQMDGA
+79 NAGLVLEKDPEMDGE
-94 IHRVA
+94 IHRVP
-99 TRDDKKGAK
+99 TRDDRRGSQ
-108 SGAYKAYLDGRPAGW
+108 SGAYKAYLDGRPSGW
-123 YRDYRSADDSPTN
+123 YRDYRSADNSPTT
-136 WVFSG
+136 WTFSRA
-141 GEQHDPLAR
+141 ENIDPLAR
-150 LHLRAFAQ
+150 LHLKASAQ
-158 QQRDDNARKLQQ
+158 QNRDEKERKLQQ
-170 QYNKQARYARSYIN
+170 QYNKQAGYARSYLN

-238 ARILKDSEK
+238 ARILKGSEK
-247 TGNWFTFGTP
+247 SGNWFAFGTP

-279 GLPVL
+279 GHPVL
-284 MTVDAG
+284 MTIDAD
-290 NMIAVAENARQ
+290 NMINVAKNARK

-316 QREINKGV
+316 QRKINKGV
-324 FSATKAAEV
+324 SSAKKAAAS
-333 TNGEVIIPAFT
+333 THGEVIIPAFT

-357 LDASRGRDDFQ
+357 LDASRGRDAFQ

-385 DTADHREAVVIG
+385 DIADHREAVVIG

-587 TTQTEEQVQVSMASA
+587 TTQTEEQLQVSMAS
-602 DDWSAFAEDLNAD
+602 
-615 ATVMTTAHHTD
+615 
-626 TTETASPSEPAGT
+626 
-639 QPVQQATPESTA
+639 
-651 ENKPQE
+651 
-657 EDVLSATDTSEKSAS
+657 
-672 ATTADNQ
+672 
-679 SVQAEE
+679 
-685 LSPGD
+685 
-690 DTPET
+690 
-695 SLSDAAGIQHST
+695 
-707 TTQSEEQV
+707 
-715 QVSMATADDWSAFAE
+715 ADDWSAFAE

-839 TTEPTAEDKL
+839 TAEPTAEDKP
-849 QEERPVSATETSTAN
+849 QEERLVSATETSTAN
-864 EAAHPETPS
+864 EAARPETPS

-905 ATEEVAPPSPPETSP
+905 ATETAAPPSPPETSP

-944 NLDEILKNLTHK
+944 NLDEILKNLEHK

-1078 APPVSP
+1078 EPPMSP
-1084 KAETEQTA
+1084 KAEAEQTA
-1092 GSTAETPH
+1092 GCTAETPH

-1216 LPSSPGKPEWVRNI
+1216 SPSSPGKPEWVRNI
-1230 WAMTPVSN
+1230 WTMKPVCN
-1238 GITVDNDLPHAGQHI
+1238 GISVSHDNPHEGQYI
-1253 LEFPMKTFSQV
+1253 REYPAATFR
-1264 MSQMQQHW
+1264 QMMTLLQQGW
-1272 PQIMQEVR
+1272 PQLMQDVR
-1280 SPKNPPN
+1280 LPDKVPDT
-1287 NLYIGEDRQPASEP
+1287 LYLGEDRQPAAAPRDPALRVPLNGTPPATLTPLIFSV
-1301 QDQSM
+1301 DKQSQ
-1306 RLPLAGKAPDELIP
+1306 RLD
-1320 AVASADKDNRQL
+1320 
-1332 NLLLVHSADEH
+1332 LLLLQSADEYM
-1343 LQGVVRLNGTLY
+1343 QGVVRLNGTLY
-1355 PALATPTTNNRQ
+1355 PALATPTADSRQ
-1367 LVINALTDNGLQFA
+1367 LVINAMTDRGLQFA
-1381 GYGEAV
+1381 GYGEAI
-1387 NHDENTHQR
+1387 NRDADGPKR
-1396 PAPQMMQFHLKQQD
+1396 PAPQLMQFHLKQQD
-1410 SPLFA
+1410 SPLCA

-1462 GR
+1462 GL

>member
-1 MKSRYRTWLAVPPEE
+1 
-16 TEAVKNAVPPLNG
+16 
-29 RKAVA
+29 
-34 WDQEKKLWYAR
+34 
-45 AGTELSLLERWL
+45 
-57 PRPQELSMDAG
+57 
-68 DPVTEFAQVLE
+68 
-79 NAGLVIQGLPQMDGA
+79 
-94 IHRVA
+94 
-99 TRDDKKGAK
+99 
-108 SGAYKAYLDGRPAGW
+108 
-123 YRDYRSADDSPTN
+123 
-136 WVFSG
+136 
-141 GEQHDPLAR
+141 
-150 LHLRAFAQ
+150 
-158 QQRDDNARKLQQ
+158 
-170 QYNKQARYARSYIN
+170 
-184 GLPQATA
+184 
-191 HEYLTR
+191 
-197 KGIRAAPG
+197 
-205 VRLNNKNELVIPFSN
+205 
-220 GRGEIRS
+220 
-227 YQRIPVTGGKD
+227 GKD
-238 ARILKDSEK
+238 ARILKGSEK
-247 TGNWFTFGTP
+247 SGNWFAFGTP

-279 GLPVL
+279 GHPVL
-284 MTVDAG
+284 MTIDAD
-290 NMIAVAENARQ
+290 NMINVAKNARK

-316 QREINKGV
+316 QRKINKGV
-324 FSATKAAEV
+324 SSAKKAAAS
-333 TNGEVIIPAFT
+333 THGEVIIPAFT

-357 LDASRGRDDFQ
+357 LDASRGRDAFQ

-385 DTADHREAVVIG
+385 DIADHREAVVIG

-587 TTQTEEQVQVSMASA
+587 TTQTEEQLQVSMAS
-602 DDWSAFAEDLNAD
+602 
-615 ATVMTTAHHTD
+615 
-626 TTETASPSEPAGT
+626 
-639 QPVQQATPESTA
+639 
-651 ENKPQE
+651 
-657 EDVLSATDTSEKSAS
+657 
-672 ATTADNQ
+672 
-679 SVQAEE
+679 
-685 LSPGD
+685 
-690 DTPET
+690 
-695 SLSDAAGIQHST
+695 
-707 TTQSEEQV
+707 
-715 QVSMATADDWSAFAE
+715 ADDWSAFAE

-839 TTEPTAEDKL
+839 TAEPTAEDKP
-849 QEERPVSATETSTAN
+849 QEERLVSATETSTAN
-864 EAAHPETPS
+864 EAARPETPS

-905 ATEEVAPPSPPETSP
+905 ATETAAPPSPPETSP

-944 NLDEILKNLTHK
+944 NLDEILKNLEHK

-1084 KAETEQTA
+1084 KAEAEQTA
-1092 GSTAETPH
+1092 GCTAETPH

-1216 LPSSPGKPEWVRNI
+1216 SPSSPGKPEWVRNI
-1230 WAMTPVSN
+1230 WTMKPVCN
-1238 GITVDNDLPHAGQHI
+1238 GISVSHDNPHEGQYI
-1253 LEFPMKTFSQV
+1253 REYPAATFR
-1264 MSQMQQHW
+1264 QMMTLLQQGW
-1272 PQIMQEVR
+1272 PQLMQDVR
-1280 SPKNPPN
+1280 LPDKVPDT
-1287 NLYIGEDRQPASEP
+1287 LYLGEDRQPAAAPRDPALRVPLNGTPPATLTPLIFSV
-1301 QDQSM
+1301 DKQSQ
-1306 RLPLAGKAPDELIP
+1306 RLD
-1320 AVASADKDNRQL
+1320 
-1332 NLLLVHSADEH
+1332 LLLLQSADEYM
-1343 LQGVVRLNGTLY
+1343 QGVVRLNGTLY
-1355 PALATPTTNNRQ
+1355 PALATPTADSRQ
-1367 LVINALTDNGLQFA
+1367 LVINAMTDRGLQFA
-1381 GYGEAV
+1381 GYGEAI
-1387 NHDENTHQR
+1387 NRDADGPKR
-1396 PAPQMMQFHLKQQD
+1396 PAPQLMQFHLKQQD

>member
-34 WDQEKKLWYAR
+34 WDPEKKLWYAR

-184 GLPQATA
+184 QLPQATE

-197 KGIRAAPG
+197 KGILAAPG

-220 GRGEIRS
+220 SRGEIRS

-290 NMIAVAENARQ
+290 NMIDVAENARQ

-316 QREINKGV
+316 QRKINKGV
-324 FSATKAAEV
+324 SSAQKAAAS
-333 TNGEVIIPAFT
+333 THGEVIIPAFT

-357 LDASRGRDDFQ
+357 LDASRGRDAFQ

-385 DTADHREAVVIG
+385 DIADHREAVVIG

-587 TTQTEEQVQVSMASA
+587 TTQTEEQLQVSMAS
-602 DDWSAFAEDLNAD
+602 
-615 ATVMTTAHHTD
+615 
-626 TTETASPSEPAGT
+626 
-639 QPVQQATPESTA
+639 
-651 ENKPQE
+651 
-657 EDVLSATDTSEKSAS
+657 
-672 ATTADNQ
+672 
-679 SVQAEE
+679 
-685 LSPGD
+685 
-690 DTPET
+690 
-695 SLSDAAGIQHST
+695 
-707 TTQSEEQV
+707 
-715 QVSMATADDWSAFAE
+715 ADDWSAFAE

-839 TTEPTAEDKL
+839 TAEPTAEDKP
-849 QEERPVSATETSTAN
+849 QEERLVSATETSTAN
-864 EAAHPETPS
+864 EAARPETPS

-885 KSRTSEP
+885 KSRTAEP
-892 SVIQEKKPTEAET
+892 PVIQENKLTEAET
-905 ATEEVAPPSPPETSP
+905 ATETAAPPSPPETSP

-944 NLDEILKNLTHK
+944 NLDEILKNLEHK

-1078 APPVSP
+1078 EPPMSP
-1084 KAETEQTA
+1084 KAEAEQTA
-1092 GSTAETPH
+1092 GCTAETPH

-1216 LPSSPGKPEWVRNI
+1216 SPSSPGKPEWVRNI
-1230 WAMTPVSN
+1230 WTMKPVCN
-1238 GITVDNDLPHAGQHI
+1238 GISVSHDNPHEGQYI
-1253 LEFPMKTFSQV
+1253 REYPAATFR
-1264 MSQMQQHW
+1264 QMMTLLQQGW
-1272 PQIMQEVR
+1272 PQLMQDVR
-1280 SPKNPPN
+1280 LPDKVPDT
-1287 NLYIGEDRQPASEP
+1287 LYLGEDRQPAAAPRDPALRVPLNGTPPATLTPLIFSV
-1301 QDQSM
+1301 DKQSQ
-1306 RLPLAGKAPDELIP
+1306 RLD
-1320 AVASADKDNRQL
+1320 
-1332 NLLLVHSADEH
+1332 LLLLQSADEYM
-1343 LQGVVRLNGTLY
+1343 QGVVRLNGTLY
-1355 PALATPTTNNRQ
+1355 PALATPTADSRQ
-1367 LVINALTDNGLQFA
+1367 LVINAMTDRGLQFA
-1381 GYGEAV
+1381 GYGEAI
-1387 NHDENTHQR
+1387 NRDADGPKR
-1396 PAPQMMQFHLKQQD
+1396 PAPQLMQFHLKQQD

>member
-34 WDQEKKLWYAR
+34 WDPEKKLWYAR

-184 GLPQATA
+184 QLPQATE

-197 KGIRAAPG
+197 KGILAAPG

-220 GRGEIRS
+220 SRGEIRS

-290 NMIAVAENARQ
+290 NMIDVAENARQ

-316 QREINKGV
+316 QRKINKGV
-324 FSATKAAEV
+324 SSAQKAAAS
-333 TNGEVIIPAFT
+333 THGEVIIPAFT

-357 LDASRGRDDFQ
+357 LDASRGRDAFQ
-368 HVMNAQLKHIGI
+368 RAMNAQLEYIGI
-380 PTPNS
+380 PTPNN
-385 DTADHREAVVIG
+385 DTTDRREAIVIG

-410 MSPENKQST
+410 VYPENRQST
-419 APETV
+419 APEPAV
-424 LATPDTPYDIHTEE
+424 SEQNHPYDIPAEE
-438 TENQAYEDDY
+438 TDNQAYEDDY
-448 AAYASLQSVTTE
+448 AAYASLQSVTAGTA
-460 TLSPDKPLEN
+460 SPNEPQVN
-470 IASAA
+470 AVSAIDSNA
-475 DTGTENT
+475 KNT
-482 SAATAGD
+482 SAATAD
-489 QEDLNTDATG
+489 DRNVLAQE
-499 TDTAH
+499 
-504 NTNTAETGTL
+504 
-514 PEPAEIQPV
+514 P
-523 QKSSPEPTAEDKPQ
+523 
-537 ESVIPAADTG
+537 
-547 EKNAS
+547 
-552 ATTADNQ
+552 
-559 SVQAEE
+559 
-565 LSPGDDTPETSVSD
+565 
-579 ATGTQHTT
+579 
-587 TTQTEEQVQVSMASA
+587 
-602 DDWSAFAEDLNAD
+602 NAD
-615 ATVMTTAHHTD
+615 ATVTTTAHD
-626 TTETASPSEPAGT
+626 
-639 QPVQQATPESTA
+639 
-651 ENKPQE
+651 
-657 EDVLSATDTSEKSAS
+657 
-672 ATTADNQ
+672 
-679 SVQAEE
+679 
-685 LSPGD
+685 
-690 DTPET
+690 
-695 SLSDAAGIQHST
+695 
-707 TTQSEEQV
+707 
-715 QVSMATADDWSAFAE
+715 
-730 DLNADATVMTTAHHT
+730 
-745 DTTET
+745 
-750 ASPSEPAGTQPVQQ
+750 
-764 ATPEATAENKPQ
+764 
-776 EEDVLSATDTSE
+776 
-788 KSASAVP
+788 
-795 DNNRD
+795 
-800 APPEELNADATVAA
+800 
-814 TVHNTG
+814 TG
-820 TAETASPSEPAET
+820 TAETASPSEPAEI
-833 QPVRQA
+833 QPVQQA
-839 TTEPTAEDKL
+839 TPEPTAEDKPK
-849 QEERPVSATETSTAN
+849 EERPVSATETSTEN
-864 EAAHPETPS
+864 EAARPETPS

-885 KSRTSEP
+885 KSRTAEP
-892 SVIQEKKPTEAET
+892 PVIQENKLTEAET
-905 ATEEVAPPSPPETSP
+905 ATEAAAPPSPPETSP

-1044 LRKEKEMVH
+1044 LRKEKEMAH

-1084 KAETEQTA
+1084 KAEAEQTA

-1141 PEEEPPGKLSPG
+1141 PEEEPPGKLRPG

-1182 RSGKREYWGK
+1182 RSGKREYWGN

-1206 VTLTLQARER
+1206 VTLTLQARETFR
-1216 LPSSPGKPEWVRNI
+1216 LSGETRDRIRNI
-1230 WAMTPVSN
+1230 WAITPVSN
-1238 GITVDNDLPHAGQHI
+1238 GITVNNDQPHAGQHI

-1287 NLYIGEDRQPASEP
+1287 NLYIGEDRQPASAP

-1306 RLPLAGKAPDELIP
+1306 RLPLAGNAPNELIP
-1320 AVASADKDNRQL
+1320 AIASADKDNRQL
-1332 NLLLVHSADEH
+1332 NLLLVHSADDH

-1355 PALATPTTNNRQ
+1355 PALATPSADNRQ

-1396 PAPQMMQFHLKQQD
+1396 PSPQIMQFHLKQQD

-1462 GR
+1462 GL

>member
-34 WDQEKKLWYAR
+34 WDPEKKLWYAE
-45 AGTELSLLERWL
+45 AGTDLSLLKRWL
-57 PRPQELSMDAG
+57 PRPQEMSMDAG
-68 DPVTEFAQVLE
+68 DPVTEFRQVLE
-79 NAGLVIQGLPQMDGA
+79 NAGLVLEKDPEMDGE
-94 IHRVA
+94 IHRVP
-99 TRDDKKGAK
+99 TRDDRRGSQ
-108 SGAYKAYLDGRPAGW
+108 SGAYKAYLDGRPSGW
-123 YRDYRSADDSPTN
+123 YRDYRSADNSPTT
-136 WVFSG
+136 WTFSRA
-141 GEQHDPLAR
+141 ENIDPLAR
-150 LHLRAFAQ
+150 LHLKASAQ
-158 QQRDDNARKLQQ
+158 QNRDEKERKLQQ
-170 QYNKQARYARSYIN
+170 QYNKQAGYARSYLN

-238 ARILKDSEK
+238 ARILKGSEK
-247 TGNWFTFGTP
+247 SGNWFAFGTP

-279 GLPVL
+279 GHPVL
-284 MTVDAG
+284 MTIDAD
-290 NMIAVAENARQ
+290 NMINVAKNARK

-316 QREINKGV
+316 QRKINKGV
-324 FSATKAAEV
+324 SSAKKAAAS
-333 TNGEVIIPAFT
+333 THGEVIIPAFT

-357 LDASRGRDDFQ
+357 LDASRGRDAFQ

-385 DTADHREAVVIG
+385 DIADHREAVVIG

-587 TTQTEEQVQVSMASA
+587 TTQTEEQLQVSMASA

-626 TTETASPSEPAGT
+626 
-639 QPVQQATPESTA
+639 
-651 ENKPQE
+651 
-657 EDVLSATDTSEKSAS
+657 
-672 ATTADNQ
+672 
-679 SVQAEE
+679 
-685 LSPGD
+685 
-690 DTPET
+690 
-695 SLSDAAGIQHST
+695 I
-707 TTQSEEQV
+707 
-715 QVSMATADDWSAFAE
+715 
-730 DLNADATVMTTAHHT
+730 
-745 DTTET
+745 TET

-839 TTEPTAEDKL
+839 TAEPTAEDKP
-849 QEERPVSATETSTAN
+849 QEERLVSATETSTAN
-864 EAAHPETPS
+864 EAARPETPS

-905 ATEEVAPPSPPETSP
+905 ATETAAPPSPPETSP

-944 NLDEILKNLTHK
+944 NLDEILKNLEHK

-1078 APPVSP
+1078 EPPMSP
-1084 KAETEQTA
+1084 KAEAEQTA
-1092 GSTAETPH
+1092 GCTAETPH

-1216 LPSSPGKPEWVRNI
+1216 SPSSPGKPEWVRNI
-1230 WAMTPVSN
+1230 WTMKPVCN
-1238 GITVDNDLPHAGQHI
+1238 GISVSHDNPHEGQYI
-1253 LEFPMKTFSQV
+1253 REYPAATFR
-1264 MSQMQQHW
+1264 QMMTLLQQGW
-1272 PQIMQEVR
+1272 PQLMQDVR
-1280 SPKNPPN
+1280 LPDKVPDT
-1287 NLYIGEDRQPASEP
+1287 LYLGEDRQPAAAPRDPALRVPLNGTPPATLTPLIFSV
-1301 QDQSM
+1301 DKQSQ
-1306 RLPLAGKAPDELIP
+1306 RLD
-1320 AVASADKDNRQL
+1320 
-1332 NLLLVHSADEH
+1332 LLLLQSADEYM
-1343 LQGVVRLNGTLY
+1343 QGVVRLNGTLY
-1355 PALATPTTNNRQ
+1355 PALATPTADSRQ
-1367 LVINALTDNGLQFA
+1367 LVINAMTDRGLQFA
-1381 GYGEAV
+1381 GYGEAI
-1387 NHDENTHQR
+1387 NRDADGPKR
-1396 PAPQMMQFHLKQQD
+1396 PAPQLMQFHLKQQD

>member
-34 WDQEKKLWYAR
+34 WDPEKKLWYAE
-45 AGTELSLLERWL
+45 AGTDLSLLKRWL
-57 PRPQELSMDAG
+57 PRPQEMSMDAG
-68 DPVTEFAQVLE
+68 DPVTEFRQVLE
-79 NAGLVIQGLPQMDGA
+79 NAGLVLEKDPEMDGE
-94 IHRVA
+94 IHRVP
-99 TRDDKKGAK
+99 TRDDRRGSQ
-108 SGAYKAYLDGRPAGW
+108 SGAYKAYLDGRPSGW
-123 YRDYRSADDSPTN
+123 YRDYRSADNSPTT
-136 WVFSG
+136 WTFSRA
-141 GEQHDPLAR
+141 ENIDPLAR
-150 LHLRAFAQ
+150 LHLKASAQ
-158 QQRDDNARKLQQ
+158 QNRDEKERKLQQ
-170 QYNKQARYARSYIN
+170 QYNKQAGYARSYLN

-238 ARILKDSEK
+238 ARILKGSEK
-247 TGNWFTFGTP
+247 SGNWFAFGTP

-279 GLPVL
+279 GHPVL
-284 MTVDAG
+284 MTIDAD
-290 NMIAVAENARQ
+290 NMINVAKNARK

-316 QREINKGV
+316 QRKINKGV
-324 FSATKAAEV
+324 SSAKKAAAS
-333 TNGEVIIPAFT
+333 THGEVIIPAFT

-357 LDASRGRDDFQ
+357 LDASRGRDAFQ

-385 DTADHREAVVIG
+385 DIADHREAVVIG

-565 LSPGDDTPETSVSD
+565 FSPGDDTPETSVSD

-587 TTQTEEQVQVSMASA
+587 TTQTEEQLQVSMASA

-626 TTETASPSEPAGT
+626 
-639 QPVQQATPESTA
+639 
-651 ENKPQE
+651 
-657 EDVLSATDTSEKSAS
+657 
-672 ATTADNQ
+672 
-679 SVQAEE
+679 
-685 LSPGD
+685 
-690 DTPET
+690 
-695 SLSDAAGIQHST
+695 I
-707 TTQSEEQV
+707 
-715 QVSMATADDWSAFAE
+715 
-730 DLNADATVMTTAHHT
+730 
-745 DTTET
+745 TET

-839 TTEPTAEDKL
+839 TAEPTAEDKP
-849 QEERPVSATETSTAN
+849 QEERLVSATETSTAN
-864 EAAHPETPS
+864 EAARPETPS

-905 ATEEVAPPSPPETSP
+905 ATETAAPPSPPETSP

-944 NLDEILKNLTHK
+944 NLDEILKNLEHK

-1078 APPVSP
+1078 EPPMSP
-1084 KAETEQTA
+1084 KAEAEQTA
-1092 GSTAETPH
+1092 GCTAETPH

-1216 LPSSPGKPEWVRNI
+1216 SPSSPGKPEWVRNI
-1230 WAMTPVSN
+1230 WTMKPVCN
-1238 GITVDNDLPHAGQHI
+1238 GISVSHDNPHEGQYI
-1253 LEFPMKTFSQV
+1253 REYPAATFR
-1264 MSQMQQHW
+1264 QMMTLLQQGW
-1272 PQIMQEVR
+1272 PQLMQDVR
-1280 SPKNPPN
+1280 LPDKVPDT
-1287 NLYIGEDRQPASEP
+1287 LYLGEDRQPAAAPRDPALRVPLNGTPPATLTPLIFSV
-1301 QDQSM
+1301 DKQSQ
-1306 RLPLAGKAPDELIP
+1306 RLD
-1320 AVASADKDNRQL
+1320 
-1332 NLLLVHSADEH
+1332 LLLLQSADEYM
-1343 LQGVVRLNGTLY
+1343 QGVVRLNGTLY
-1355 PALATPTTNNRQ
+1355 PALATPTADSRQ
-1367 LVINALTDNGLQFA
+1367 LVINAMTDRGLQFA
-1381 GYGEAV
+1381 GYGEAI
-1387 NHDENTHQR
+1387 NRDADGPKR
-1396 PAPQMMQFHLKQQD
+1396 PAPQLMQFHLKQQD

-1462 GR
+1462 GL

>member
-34 WDQEKKLWYAR
+34 WDPEKKLWYAR

-108 SGAYKAYLDGRPAGW
+108 SGAYRAYLDGRPAGW

-170 QYNKQARYARSYIN
+170 QYNKQAGYARSYIN

-284 MTVDAG
+284 MTVDAS

-357 LDASRGRDDFQ
+357 LDASRGRDAFQ

-385 DTADHREAVVIG
+385 DIADHREAVVIG

-587 TTQTEEQVQVSMASA
+587 TTQTEEQLQVSMAS
-602 DDWSAFAEDLNAD
+602 
-615 ATVMTTAHHTD
+615 
-626 TTETASPSEPAGT
+626 
-639 QPVQQATPESTA
+639 
-651 ENKPQE
+651 
-657 EDVLSATDTSEKSAS
+657 
-672 ATTADNQ
+672 
-679 SVQAEE
+679 
-685 LSPGD
+685 
-690 DTPET
+690 
-695 SLSDAAGIQHST
+695 
-707 TTQSEEQV
+707 
-715 QVSMATADDWSAFAE
+715 ADDWSAFAE

-839 TTEPTAEDKL
+839 TAEPTAEDKP
-849 QEERPVSATETSTAN
+849 QEERLVSATETSTAN
-864 EAAHPETPS
+864 EAARPETPS

-905 ATEEVAPPSPPETSP
+905 ATETAAPPSPPETSP

-944 NLDEILKNLTHK
+944 NLDEILKNLEHK

-1078 APPVSP
+1078 EPPMSP
-1084 KAETEQTA
+1084 KAEAEQTA
-1092 GSTAETPH
+1092 GCTAETPH

-1216 LPSSPGKPEWVRNI
+1216 SPSSPGKPEWVRNI
-1230 WAMTPVSN
+1230 WTMKPVCN
-1238 GITVDNDLPHAGQHI
+1238 GISVSHDNPHEGQYI
-1253 LEFPMKTFSQV
+1253 REYPAATFR
-1264 MSQMQQHW
+1264 QMMTLLQQGW
-1272 PQIMQEVR
+1272 PQLMQDVR
-1280 SPKNPPN
+1280 LPDKVPDT
-1287 NLYIGEDRQPASEP
+1287 LYLGEDRQPAAAPRDPALRVPLNGTPPATLTPLIFSV
-1301 QDQSM
+1301 DKQSQ
-1306 RLPLAGKAPDELIP
+1306 RLD
-1320 AVASADKDNRQL
+1320 
-1332 NLLLVHSADEH
+1332 LLLLQSADEYM
-1343 LQGVVRLNGTLY
+1343 QGVVRLNGTLY
-1355 PALATPTTNNRQ
+1355 PALATPTADSRQ
-1367 LVINALTDNGLQFA
+1367 LVINAMTDRGLQFA
-1381 GYGEAV
+1381 GYGEAI
-1387 NHDENTHQR
+1387 NRDADGPKR
-1396 PAPQMMQFHLKQQD
+1396 PAPQLMQFHLKQQD

-1462 GR
+1462 GL

>member
-34 WDQEKKLWYAR
+34 WDPEKKLWYAR

-108 SGAYKAYLDGRPAGW
+108 SGAYRAYLDGRPAGW

-170 QYNKQARYARSYIN
+170 QYNKQAGYARSYIN

-410 MSPENKQST
+410 MSPENRQST
-419 APETV
+419 APETE
-424 LATPDTPYDIHTEE
+424 LATQDTSYDIHTEE

-565 LSPGDDTPETSVSD
+565 LSPGDDTPETS
-579 ATGTQHTT
+579 
-587 TTQTEEQVQVSMASA
+587 
-602 DDWSAFAEDLNAD
+602 
-615 ATVMTTAHHTD
+615 
-626 TTETASPSEPAGT
+626 
-639 QPVQQATPESTA
+639 
-651 ENKPQE
+651 
-657 EDVLSATDTSEKSAS
+657 
-672 ATTADNQ
+672 
-679 SVQAEE
+679 
-685 LSPGD
+685 
-690 DTPET
+690 
-695 SLSDAAGIQHST
+695 LSDAAGTQHTT

-730 DLNADATVMTTAHHT
+730 DLNADTPGAPTVHNT
-745 DTTET
+745 DNAET
-750 ASPSEPAGTQPVQQ
+750 NTVSEPAGMRPVQQ
-764 ATPEATAENKPQ
+764 VTTELTAEDKAQ
-776 EEDVLSATDTSE
+776 E
-788 KSASAVP
+788 KSVASAAETGAEHSSDITD
-795 DNNRD
+795 DNRN
-800 APPEELNADATVAA
+800 APAEELNADATVA
-814 TVHNTG
+814 VHNTG
-820 TAETASPSEPAET
+820 TAETASPSEPAEI
-833 QPVRQA
+833 QPVQQA
-839 TTEPTAEDKL
+839 IPEPTAEDKPK
-849 QEERPVSATETSTAN
+849 EERPVSATETSTEN
-864 EAAHPETPS
+864 ETARPETPS

-905 ATEEVAPPSPPETSP
+905 ATEEVAPPSPPENSP
-920 EDTSSAEPDTIIFAP
+920 EDTSSTEPDTIIFAP
-935 RRPDSPQRH
+935 RRPDTPQRH
-944 NLDEILKNLTHK
+944 NLDEIIKNLEHE

-964 YSVDGEPAFLDRLY
+964 YRVDGEPAFLDRLY

-1078 APPVSP
+1078 DPPVSP
-1084 KAETEQTA
+1084 KAEAEQTA
-1092 GSTAETPH
+1092 GCTAETPH

-1216 LPSSPGKPEWVRNI
+1216 SPSSPGKPEWVRNI
-1230 WAMTPVSN
+1230 WTMKPVCN
-1238 GITVDNDLPHAGQHI
+1238 GISVSHDNPHEGQYI
-1253 LEFPMKTFSQV
+1253 REYPAATFR
-1264 MSQMQQHW
+1264 QMMTLLQQGW
-1272 PQIMQEVR
+1272 PQLMQDVR
-1280 SPKNPPN
+1280 LPDKVPDT
-1287 NLYIGEDRQPASEP
+1287 LYLGEDRQPAAAPRDPALRVPLNGTPPATLTPLIFSV
-1301 QDQSM
+1301 DKQSQ
-1306 RLPLAGKAPDELIP
+1306 RLD
-1320 AVASADKDNRQL
+1320 
-1332 NLLLVHSADEH
+1332 LLLLQSADEYM
-1343 LQGVVRLNGTLY
+1343 QGVVRLNGTLY
-1355 PALATPTTNNRQ
+1355 PALATPTADSRQ
-1367 LVINALTDNGLQFA
+1367 LVINAMTDRGLQFA
-1381 GYGEAV
+1381 GYGEAI
-1387 NHDENTHQR
+1387 NRDADGPKR
-1396 PAPQMMQFHLKQQD
+1396 PAPQLMQFHLKQQD

-1429 SLGFEQTWKE
+1429 SLGFEQTWK
-1439 WSDSQKA
+1439 
-1446 EDRQEKTL
+1446 
-1454 QQAQSHSP
+1454 
-1462 GR
+1462 

>member
-34 WDQEKKLWYAR
+34 WDPEKKLWYAR

-220 GRGEIRS
+220 GQGEIRS

-290 NMIAVAENARQ
+290 NMIAVAENARK

-410 MSPENKQST
+410 MSPENRQST
-419 APETV
+419 APETE
-424 LATPDTPYDIHTEE
+424 LATQDTSYDIHTEE

-639 QPVQQATPESTA
+639 QPVQQATPE
-651 ENKPQE
+651 
-657 EDVLSATDTSEKSAS
+657 
-672 ATTADNQ
+672 
-679 SVQAEE
+679 
-685 LSPGD
+685 
-690 DTPET
+690 
-695 SLSDAAGIQHST
+695 
-707 TTQSEEQV
+707 
-715 QVSMATADDWSAFAE
+715 
-730 DLNADATVMTTAHHT
+730 
-745 DTTET
+745 
-750 ASPSEPAGTQPVQQ
+750 
-764 ATPEATAENKPQ
+764 ATAENKPQ

-800 APPEELNADATVAA
+800 APPEELNADATVA
-814 TVHNTG
+814 VHNTG
-820 TAETASPSEPAET
+820 TAETASPSEPAEI
-833 QPVRQA
+833 QPVQQA
-839 TTEPTAEDKL
+839 TPEPTAEDKP
-849 QEERPVSATETSTAN
+849 QEERLVSATETSTAN
-864 EAAHPETPS
+864 EAARPETPS
-873 LFSRLRRFLTGG
+873 LFSRLRRFMTGG

-1044 LRKEKEMVH
+1044 LRQEKGMAH

-1061 TPELNRQSPEET
+1061 TPELNRLSPEET

>member
-34 WDQEKKLWYAR
+34 WDPEKKLWYAR

-344 EAEKAQGLTDFND
+344 EEEKAQGLTDFND

-565 LSPGDDTPETSVSD
+565 LSPGDDTPETS
-579 ATGTQHTT
+579 
-587 TTQTEEQVQVSMASA
+587 
-602 DDWSAFAEDLNAD
+602 
-615 ATVMTTAHHTD
+615 
-626 TTETASPSEPAGT
+626 
-639 QPVQQATPESTA
+639 
-651 ENKPQE
+651 
-657 EDVLSATDTSEKSAS
+657 
-672 ATTADNQ
+672 
-679 SVQAEE
+679 
-685 LSPGD
+685 
-690 DTPET
+690 
-695 SLSDAAGIQHST
+695 LSDAAGIQHST

-814 TVHNTG
+814 TVHNIG

-839 TTEPTAEDKL
+839 TAEPTAEDKL
-849 QEERPVSATETSTAN
+849 QEERLVSATETSTAN

-905 ATEEVAPPSPPETSP
+905 ATEEVAPPSPPENSP
-920 EDTSSAEPDTIIFAP
+920 EDTSSTEPDTIIFAP

-944 NLDEILKNLTHK
+944 NLDEIIKNLEH
-956 EFPDRTAL
+956 EELPDNTAL
-964 YSVDGEPAFLDRLY
+964 YRVDGEPAFLDKLNR
-978 CLEMVDGASA
+978 LEMVDGASA

-1032 MKLPAQRAALEK
+1032 MKLPTQRAALEK
-1044 LRKEKEMVH
+1044 LRQEKGMAH

-1061 TPELNRQSPEET
+1061 TPELNRLSPEET

-1110 APRADRPEQPA
+1110 TPRADRPEQPA

-1216 LPSSPGKPEWVRNI
+1216 SPSSPGKPEWVRNI
-1230 WAMTPVSN
+1230 WTMKPVCN
-1238 GITVDNDLPHAGQHI
+1238 GISVSHDNPHEGQYI
-1253 LEFPMKTFSQV
+1253 REYPAATFR
-1264 MSQMQQHW
+1264 QMMTLLQQGW
-1272 PQIMQEVR
+1272 PQLMQDVR
-1280 SPKNPPN
+1280 LPDKVPDT
-1287 NLYIGEDRQPASEP
+1287 LYLGEDRQPAAAPRDPALRVPLNGTPPATLTPLIFSV
-1301 QDQSM
+1301 DKQSQ
-1306 RLPLAGKAPDELIP
+1306 RLD
-1320 AVASADKDNRQL
+1320 
-1332 NLLLVHSADEH
+1332 LLLLQSADEYM
-1343 LQGVVRLNGTLY
+1343 QGVVRLNGTLY
-1355 PALATPTTNNRQ
+1355 PALATPTADSRQ
-1367 LVINALTDNGLQFA
+1367 LVINAMTDRGLQFA
-1381 GYGEAV
+1381 GYGEAI
-1387 NHDENTHQR
+1387 NRDADGPKR
-1396 PAPQMMQFHLKQQD
+1396 PAPQLMQFHLKQQD

>member
-34 WDQEKKLWYAR
+34 WDPEKKLWYAE
-45 AGTELSLLERWL
+45 AGTDLSLLKRWL
-57 PRPQELSMDAG
+57 PRPQEMSMDAG
-68 DPVTEFAQVLE
+68 DPVTEFRQVLE
-79 NAGLVIQGLPQMDGA
+79 NAGLVLEKDPEMDGE
-94 IHRVA
+94 IHRVP
-99 TRDDKKGAK
+99 TRDDRRGSQ
-108 SGAYKAYLDGRPAGW
+108 SGAYKAYLDGRPSGW
-123 YRDYRSADDSPTN
+123 YRDYRSADNSPTT
-136 WVFSG
+136 WTFSRA
-141 GEQHDPLAR
+141 ENIDPLAR
-150 LHLRAFAQ
+150 LHLKASAQ
-158 QQRDDNARKLQQ
+158 QNRDEKERKLQQ
-170 QYNKQARYARSYIN
+170 QYNKQAGYARSYLN

-238 ARILKDSEK
+238 ARILKGSEK
-247 TGNWFTFGTP
+247 SGNWFAFGTP

-279 GLPVL
+279 GHPVL
-284 MTVDAG
+284 MTIDAD
-290 NMIAVAENARQ
+290 NMINVAKNARK

-316 QREINKGV
+316 QRKINKGV
-324 FSATKAAEV
+324 SSAKKAAAS
-333 TNGEVIIPAFT
+333 THGEVIIPAFT

-357 LDASRGRDDFQ
+357 LDASRGRDAFQ

-385 DTADHREAVVIG
+385 DIADHREAVVIG

-587 TTQTEEQVQVSMASA
+587 TTQTEEQLQVSMAS
-602 DDWSAFAEDLNAD
+602 
-615 ATVMTTAHHTD
+615 
-626 TTETASPSEPAGT
+626 
-639 QPVQQATPESTA
+639 
-651 ENKPQE
+651 
-657 EDVLSATDTSEKSAS
+657 
-672 ATTADNQ
+672 
-679 SVQAEE
+679 
-685 LSPGD
+685 
-690 DTPET
+690 
-695 SLSDAAGIQHST
+695 
-707 TTQSEEQV
+707 
-715 QVSMATADDWSAFAE
+715 ADDWSAFAE

-839 TTEPTAEDKL
+839 TAEPTAEDKP
-849 QEERPVSATETSTAN
+849 QEERLVSATETSTAN
-864 EAAHPETPS
+864 EAARPETPS

-905 ATEEVAPPSPPETSP
+905 ATETAAPPSPPETSP

-944 NLDEILKNLTHK
+944 NLDEILKNLEHK

-1044 LRKEKEMVH
+1044 LRKEKGMVH

-1078 APPVSP
+1078 EPPVSP
-1084 KAETEQTA
+1084 KAEAEQTA
-1092 GSTAETPH
+1092 GCTAETPH

-1110 APRADRPEQPA
+1110 APQADRPEQPA

-1141 PEEEPPGKLSPG
+1141 PEEEPPGKLRPG

-1182 RSGKREYWGK
+1182 RSGKREYWGN

-1206 VTLTLQARER
+1206 VTLTLQARETFR
-1216 LPSSPGKPEWVRNI
+1216 LSGETRDRIRNI
-1230 WAMTPVSN
+1230 WAITPVSN
-1238 GITVDNDLPHAGQHI
+1238 GITVNNDQPHAGQHI

-1287 NLYIGEDRQPASEP
+1287 NLYIGEDRQPASAP

-1306 RLPLAGKAPDELIP
+1306 RLPLAGNAPNELIP
-1320 AVASADKDNRQL
+1320 AIASADKDNRQL
-1332 NLLLVHSADEH
+1332 NLLLVHSADDH

-1355 PALATPTTNNRQ
+1355 PALATPSANNRQ

-1396 PAPQMMQFHLKQQD
+1396 PSPQIMQFHLKQQD

-1462 GR
+1462 GL

>member
-34 WDQEKKLWYAR
+34 WDPEKKLWYAE
-45 AGTELSLLERWL
+45 AGTDLSLLKRWL
-57 PRPQELSMDAG
+57 PRPQEMSMDAG
-68 DPVTEFAQVLE
+68 DPVTEFRQVLE
-79 NAGLVIQGLPQMDGA
+79 NAGLVLEKDPEMDGE
-94 IHRVA
+94 IHRVP
-99 TRDDKKGAK
+99 TRDDRRGSQ
-108 SGAYKAYLDGRPAGW
+108 SGAYKAYLDGRPSGW
-123 YRDYRSADDSPTN
+123 YRDYRSADNSPTT
-136 WVFSG
+136 WTFSRA
-141 GEQHDPLAR
+141 ENIDPLAR
-150 LHLRAFAQ
+150 LHLKASAQ
-158 QQRDDNARKLQQ
+158 QNRDEKERKLQR
-170 QYNKQARYARSYIN
+170 QYNKQAGYARSYLN

-238 ARILKDSEK
+238 ARILKGSEK
-247 TGNWFTFGTP
+247 SGNWFAFGTP

-279 GLPVL
+279 GHPVL
-284 MTVDAG
+284 MTIDAD
-290 NMIAVAENARQ
+290 NMINVAKNARK

-316 QREINKGV
+316 QRKINKGV
-324 FSATKAAEV
+324 SSAKKAAAS
-333 TNGEVIIPAFT
+333 THGEVIIPAFT

-357 LDASRGRDDFQ
+357 LDASRGRDAFQ

-385 DTADHREAVVIG
+385 DIADHREAVVIG

-587 TTQTEEQVQVSMASA
+587 TTQTEEQLQVSMAS
-602 DDWSAFAEDLNAD
+602 
-615 ATVMTTAHHTD
+615 
-626 TTETASPSEPAGT
+626 
-639 QPVQQATPESTA
+639 
-651 ENKPQE
+651 
-657 EDVLSATDTSEKSAS
+657 
-672 ATTADNQ
+672 
-679 SVQAEE
+679 
-685 LSPGD
+685 
-690 DTPET
+690 
-695 SLSDAAGIQHST
+695 
-707 TTQSEEQV
+707 
-715 QVSMATADDWSAFAE
+715 ADDWSAFAE

-839 TTEPTAEDKL
+839 TAEPTAEDKP
-849 QEERPVSATETSTAN
+849 QEERLVSATETSTAN
-864 EAAHPETPS
+864 EAARPETPS

-905 ATEEVAPPSPPETSP
+905 ATETAAPPSPPETSP

-944 NLDEILKNLTHK
+944 NLDEILKNLEHK

-1078 APPVSP
+1078 EPPMSP
-1084 KAETEQTA
+1084 KAEAEQTA
-1092 GSTAETPH
+1092 GCTAETPH

-1216 LPSSPGKPEWVRNI
+1216 SPSSPGKPEWVRNI
-1230 WAMTPVSN
+1230 WTMKPVCN
-1238 GITVDNDLPHAGQHI
+1238 GISVSHDNPHEGQYI
-1253 LEFPMKTFSQV
+1253 REYPAATFR
-1264 MSQMQQHW
+1264 QMMTLLQQGW
-1272 PQIMQEVR
+1272 PQLMQDVR
-1280 SPKNPPN
+1280 LPDKVPDT
-1287 NLYIGEDRQPASEP
+1287 LYLGEDRQPAAAPRDPALRVPLNGTPPATLTPLIFSV
-1301 QDQSM
+1301 DKQSQ
-1306 RLPLAGKAPDELIP
+1306 RLD
-1320 AVASADKDNRQL
+1320 
-1332 NLLLVHSADEH
+1332 LLLLQSADEYM
-1343 LQGVVRLNGTLY
+1343 QGVVRLNGTLY
-1355 PALATPTTNNRQ
+1355 PALATPTADSRQ
-1367 LVINALTDNGLQFA
+1367 LVINAMTDRGLQFA
-1381 GYGEAV
+1381 GYGEAI
-1387 NHDENTHQR
+1387 NRDADGPKR
-1396 PAPQMMQFHLKQQD
+1396 PAPQLMQFHLKQQD

>member
-34 WDQEKKLWYAR
+34 WDPEKKLWYAR

-108 SGAYKAYLDGRPAGW
+108 SGAYRAYLDGRPAGW

-170 QYNKQARYARSYIN
+170 QYNKQAGYARSYIN

-357 LDASRGRDDFQ
+357 LDASRGRDNFQ
-368 HVMNAQLKHIGI
+368 NAMNAQLKHIGI

-410 MSPENKQST
+410 MSPENRQST
-419 APETV
+419 APETE
-424 LATPDTPYDIHTEE
+424 LATPDTPYDTHSDD

-565 LSPGDDTPETSVSD
+565 LSPGDDTPETS
-579 ATGTQHTT
+579 
-587 TTQTEEQVQVSMASA
+587 
-602 DDWSAFAEDLNAD
+602 
-615 ATVMTTAHHTD
+615 
-626 TTETASPSEPAGT
+626 
-639 QPVQQATPESTA
+639 
-651 ENKPQE
+651 
-657 EDVLSATDTSEKSAS
+657 
-672 ATTADNQ
+672 
-679 SVQAEE
+679 
-685 LSPGD
+685 
-690 DTPET
+690 
-695 SLSDAAGIQHST
+695 LSDAAGTQHTT

-730 DLNADATVMTTAHHT
+730 DLNADTPGAPTVHNT
-745 DTTET
+745 DNAET
-750 ASPSEPAGTQPVQQ
+750 NTVSEPAGMRPVQQ
-764 ATPEATAENKPQ
+764 VTTELTAEDKAQ
-776 EEDVLSATDTSE
+776 E
-788 KSASAVP
+788 KSVASAAETGAEHSSDITD
-795 DNNRD
+795 DNRN
-800 APPEELNADATVAA
+800 APAEELNADATVA
-814 TVHNTG
+814 VHNTG
-820 TAETASPSEPAET
+820 TAETASPSEPAEI
-833 QPVRQA
+833 QPVQQA
-839 TTEPTAEDKL
+839 IPEPTAEDKPK
-849 QEERPVSATETSTAN
+849 EERPVSATETSTEN
-864 EAAHPETPS
+864 ETARPETPS

-905 ATEEVAPPSPPETSP
+905 ATEEVAPPSPPENSP
-920 EDTSSAEPDTIIFAP
+920 EDTSSTEPDTIIFAP

-944 NLDEILKNLTHK
+944 NLDEIIKNLEHE

-964 YSVDGEPAFLDRLY
+964 YRVDGEPAFLDRLY

-1044 LRKEKEMVH
+1044 LRQEKGMAH
-1053 DAIVTHRP
+1053 DAIITHRP
-1061 TPELNRQSPEET
+1061 TPELNRLSPEET

-1078 APPVSP
+1078 APLCHRKQKQSKLQAVRLKHRIRKRRSRQKLKPP
-1084 KAETEQTA
+1084 GPTDRNNQ
-1092 GSTAETPH
+1092 P
-1100 PEAPVTAKAE
+1100 
-1110 APRADRPEQPA
+1110 PRRQRQKKPLSVHSRSNPTHRRKSRPA
-1121 APSSAPEK
+1121 SSAP
-1129 APVSAQPQQPDT
+1129 
-1141 PEEEPPGKLSPG
+1141 
-1153 ESVTAVL
+1153 
-1160 TNYGEKEY
+1160 
-1168 APGKGRCFF
+1168 
-1177 VELTN
+1177 
-1182 RSGKREYWGK
+1182 
-1192 GLEELVKN
+1192 VK
-1200 HQKGDP
+1200 
-1206 VTLTLQARER
+1206 V
-1216 LPSSPGKPEWVRNI
+1216 
-1230 WAMTPVSN
+1230 
-1238 GITVDNDLPHAGQHI
+1238 
-1253 LEFPMKTFSQV
+1253 
-1264 MSQMQQHW
+1264 
-1272 PQIMQEVR
+1272 
-1280 SPKNPPN
+1280 
-1287 NLYIGEDRQPASEP
+1287 
-1301 QDQSM
+1301 
-1306 RLPLAGKAPDELIP
+1306 
-1320 AVASADKDNRQL
+1320 
-1332 NLLLVHSADEH
+1332 
-1343 LQGVVRLNGTLY
+1343 
-1355 PALATPTTNNRQ
+1355 
-1367 LVINALTDNGLQFA
+1367 
-1381 GYGEAV
+1381 
-1387 NHDENTHQR
+1387 
-1396 PAPQMMQFHLKQQD
+1396 
-1410 SPLFA
+1410 
-1415 AIHKPEEQPDKLFR
+1415 
-1429 SLGFEQTWKE
+1429 
-1439 WSDSQKA
+1439 
-1446 EDRQEKTL
+1446 
-1454 QQAQSHSP
+1454 
-1462 GR
+1462 

>member
-34 WDQEKKLWYAR
+34 WDPEKKLWYAE
-45 AGTELSLLERWL
+45 AGTDLSLLKRWL
-57 PRPQELSMDAG
+57 PRPQEMSMDAG
-68 DPVTEFAQVLE
+68 DPVTEFRQVLE
-79 NAGLVIQGLPQMDGA
+79 NAGLVLEKDPEMDGE
-94 IHRVA
+94 IHRVP
-99 TRDDKKGAK
+99 TRDDRRGTQ
-108 SGAYKAYLDGRPAGW
+108 SGAYKAYLDGRPSGW
-123 YRDYRSADDSPTN
+123 YRDYRSADNSPTT
-136 WVFSG
+136 WTFSRA
-141 GEQHDPLAR
+141 ENIDPLAR
-150 LHLRAFAQ
+150 LHLKASAQ
-158 QQRDDNARKLQQ
+158 QNRDEKERKLQQ
-170 QYNKQARYARSYIN
+170 QYNKQAGYARSYLN

-238 ARILKDSEK
+238 ARILKGSEK
-247 TGNWFTFGTP
+247 SGNWFAFGTP

-279 GLPVL
+279 GHPVL
-284 MTVDAG
+284 MTIDAD
-290 NMIAVAENARQ
+290 NMINVAKNARK

-316 QREINKGV
+316 QRKINKGV
-324 FSATKAAEV
+324 SSAKKAAAS
-333 TNGEVIIPAFT
+333 THGEVIIPAFT

-357 LDASRGRDDFQ
+357 LDASRGRDAFQ

-385 DTADHREAVVIG
+385 DIADHREAVVIG

-587 TTQTEEQVQVSMASA
+587 TTQTEEQLQVSMAS
-602 DDWSAFAEDLNAD
+602 
-615 ATVMTTAHHTD
+615 
-626 TTETASPSEPAGT
+626 
-639 QPVQQATPESTA
+639 
-651 ENKPQE
+651 
-657 EDVLSATDTSEKSAS
+657 
-672 ATTADNQ
+672 
-679 SVQAEE
+679 
-685 LSPGD
+685 
-690 DTPET
+690 
-695 SLSDAAGIQHST
+695 
-707 TTQSEEQV
+707 
-715 QVSMATADDWSAFAE
+715 ADDWSAFAE

-839 TTEPTAEDKL
+839 TAEPTAEDKP
-849 QEERPVSATETSTAN
+849 QEERLVSATETSTAN
-864 EAAHPETPS
+864 EAARPETPS

-905 ATEEVAPPSPPETSP
+905 ATETAAPPSPPETSP

-944 NLDEILKNLTHK
+944 NLDEILKNLEHK

-1078 APPVSP
+1078 EPPMSP
-1084 KAETEQTA
+1084 KAEAEQTA
-1092 GSTAETPH
+1092 GCTAETPH

-1216 LPSSPGKPEWVRNI
+1216 SPSSPGKPEWVRNI
-1230 WAMTPVSN
+1230 WTMKPVCN
-1238 GITVDNDLPHAGQHI
+1238 GISVSHDNPHEGQYI
-1253 LEFPMKTFSQV
+1253 REYPAATFR
-1264 MSQMQQHW
+1264 QMMTLLQQGW
-1272 PQIMQEVR
+1272 PQLMQDVR
-1280 SPKNPPN
+1280 LPDKVPDT
-1287 NLYIGEDRQPASEP
+1287 LYLGEDRQPAAAPRDPALRVPLNGTPPATLTPLIFSV
-1301 QDQSM
+1301 DKQSQ
-1306 RLPLAGKAPDELIP
+1306 RLD
-1320 AVASADKDNRQL
+1320 
-1332 NLLLVHSADEH
+1332 LLLLQSADEYM
-1343 LQGVVRLNGTLY
+1343 QGVVRLNGTLY
-1355 PALATPTTNNRQ
+1355 PALATPTADSRQ
-1367 LVINALTDNGLQFA
+1367 LVINAMTDRGLQFA
-1381 GYGEAV
+1381 GYGEAI
-1387 NHDENTHQR
+1387 NRDADGPKR
-1396 PAPQMMQFHLKQQD
+1396 PAPQLMQFHLKQQD

>member
-1 MKSRYRTWLAVPPEE
+1 
-16 TEAVKNAVPPLNG
+16 
-29 RKAVA
+29 
-34 WDQEKKLWYAR
+34 
-45 AGTELSLLERWL
+45 
-57 PRPQELSMDAG
+57 
-68 DPVTEFAQVLE
+68 
-79 NAGLVIQGLPQMDGA
+79 
-94 IHRVA
+94 
-99 TRDDKKGAK
+99 
-108 SGAYKAYLDGRPAGW
+108 
-123 YRDYRSADDSPTN
+123 
-136 WVFSG
+136 
-141 GEQHDPLAR
+141 
-150 LHLRAFAQ
+150 
-158 QQRDDNARKLQQ
+158 
-170 QYNKQARYARSYIN
+170 
-184 GLPQATA
+184 
-191 HEYLTR
+191 
-197 KGIRAAPG
+197 
-205 VRLNNKNELVIPFSN
+205 
-220 GRGEIRS
+220 
-227 YQRIPVTGGKD
+227 
-238 ARILKDSEK
+238 
-247 TGNWFTFGTP
+247 
-257 ENGRPLLFAE
+257 
-267 GYATAA
+267 
-273 SLHEAT
+273 
-279 GLPVL
+279 
-284 MTVDAG
+284 
-290 NMIAVAENARQ
+290 
-301 IWTDSPF
+301 
-308 VFCADNDH
+308 
-316 QREINKGV
+316 
-324 FSATKAAEV
+324 
-333 TNGEVIIPAFT
+333 
-344 EAEKAQGLTDFND
+344 
-357 LDASRGRDDFQ
+357 
-368 HVMNAQLKHIGI
+368 VMNAQLKHIGI

-385 DTADHREAVVIG
+385 DIADHREAVVIG

-587 TTQTEEQVQVSMASA
+587 TTQTEEQLQVSMAS
-602 DDWSAFAEDLNAD
+602 
-615 ATVMTTAHHTD
+615 
-626 TTETASPSEPAGT
+626 
-639 QPVQQATPESTA
+639 
-651 ENKPQE
+651 
-657 EDVLSATDTSEKSAS
+657 
-672 ATTADNQ
+672 
-679 SVQAEE
+679 
-685 LSPGD
+685 
-690 DTPET
+690 
-695 SLSDAAGIQHST
+695 
-707 TTQSEEQV
+707 
-715 QVSMATADDWSAFAE
+715 ADDWSAFAE

-839 TTEPTAEDKL
+839 TAEPTAEDKP
-849 QEERPVSATETSTAN
+849 QEERLVSATETSTAN
-864 EAAHPETPS
+864 EAARPETPS

-905 ATEEVAPPSPPETSP
+905 ATETAAPPSPPETSP

-944 NLDEILKNLTHK
+944 NLDEILKNLEHK

-1084 KAETEQTA
+1084 KAEAEQTA
-1092 GSTAETPH
+1092 GCTAETPH

-1216 LPSSPGKPEWVRNI
+1216 SPSSPGKPEWVRNI
-1230 WAMTPVSN
+1230 WTMKPVCN
-1238 GITVDNDLPHAGQHI
+1238 GISVSHDNPHEGQYI
-1253 LEFPMKTFSQV
+1253 REYPAATFR
-1264 MSQMQQHW
+1264 QMMTLLQQGW
-1272 PQIMQEVR
+1272 PQLMQDVR
-1280 SPKNPPN
+1280 LPDKVPDT
-1287 NLYIGEDRQPASEP
+1287 LYLGEDRQPAAAPRDPALRVPLNGTPPATLTPLIFSV
-1301 QDQSM
+1301 DKQSQ
-1306 RLPLAGKAPDELIP
+1306 RLD
-1320 AVASADKDNRQL
+1320 
-1332 NLLLVHSADEH
+1332 LLLLQSADEYM
-1343 LQGVVRLNGTLY
+1343 QGVVRLNGTLY
-1355 PALATPTTNNRQ
+1355 PALATPTADSRQ
-1367 LVINALTDNGLQFA
+1367 LVINAMTDRGLQFA
-1381 GYGEAV
+1381 GYGEAI
-1387 NHDENTHQR
+1387 NRDADGPKR
-1396 PAPQMMQFHLKQQD
+1396 PAPQ
-1410 SPLFA
+1410 
-1415 AIHKPEEQPDKLFR
+1415 
-1429 SLGFEQTWKE
+1429 
-1439 WSDSQKA
+1439 
-1446 EDRQEKTL
+1446 
-1454 QQAQSHSP
+1454 
-1462 GR
+1462 

>member
-1 MKSRYRTWLAVPPEE
+1 
-16 TEAVKNAVPPLNG
+16 
-29 RKAVA
+29 
-34 WDQEKKLWYAR
+34 
-45 AGTELSLLERWL
+45 
-57 PRPQELSMDAG
+57 
-68 DPVTEFAQVLE
+68 
-79 NAGLVIQGLPQMDGA
+79 
-94 IHRVA
+94 
-99 TRDDKKGAK
+99 
-108 SGAYKAYLDGRPAGW
+108 
-123 YRDYRSADDSPTN
+123 
-136 WVFSG
+136 
-141 GEQHDPLAR
+141 
-150 LHLRAFAQ
+150 
-158 QQRDDNARKLQQ
+158 
-170 QYNKQARYARSYIN
+170 
-184 GLPQATA
+184 
-191 HEYLTR
+191 
-197 KGIRAAPG
+197 
-205 VRLNNKNELVIPFSN
+205 
-220 GRGEIRS
+220 
-227 YQRIPVTGGKD
+227 
-238 ARILKDSEK
+238 
-247 TGNWFTFGTP
+247 
-257 ENGRPLLFAE
+257 
-267 GYATAA
+267 
-273 SLHEAT
+273 
-279 GLPVL
+279 
-284 MTVDAG
+284 
-290 NMIAVAENARQ
+290 
-301 IWTDSPF
+301 WTDSPF

-344 EAEKAQGLTDFND
+344 EEEKAQGLTDFND

-380 PTPNS
+380 PIPNS

-565 LSPGDDTPETSVSD
+565 LSPGDDTPETS
-579 ATGTQHTT
+579 
-587 TTQTEEQVQVSMASA
+587 
-602 DDWSAFAEDLNAD
+602 
-615 ATVMTTAHHTD
+615 
-626 TTETASPSEPAGT
+626 
-639 QPVQQATPESTA
+639 
-651 ENKPQE
+651 
-657 EDVLSATDTSEKSAS
+657 
-672 ATTADNQ
+672 
-679 SVQAEE
+679 
-685 LSPGD
+685 
-690 DTPET
+690 
-695 SLSDAAGIQHST
+695 LSDAAGIQHST

-814 TVHNTG
+814 TVHNIG

-839 TTEPTAEDKL
+839 TAEPTAEDKL
-849 QEERPVSATETSTAN
+849 QEERLVSATETSTAN

-905 ATEEVAPPSPPETSP
+905 ATEEVAPPSPPENSP
-920 EDTSSAEPDTIIFAP
+920 EDTSSTEPDTIIFAP

-944 NLDEILKNLTHK
+944 NLDEIIKNLEH
-956 EFPDRTAL
+956 EELPDNTAL
-964 YSVDGEPAFLDRLY
+964 YRVDGEPAFLDKLNR
-978 CLEMVDGASA
+978 LEMVDGASA

-1032 MKLPAQRAALEK
+1032 MKLPTQRAALEK
-1044 LRKEKEMVH
+1044 LRQEKGMAH

-1061 TPELNRQSPEET
+1061 TPELNRLSPEET

-1216 LPSSPGKPEWVRNI
+1216 SPSSPGKPEWVRNI
-1230 WAMTPVSN
+1230 WTMKPVCN
-1238 GITVDNDLPHAGQHI
+1238 GISVSHDNPHEGQYI
-1253 LEFPMKTFSQV
+1253 REYPAATFR
-1264 MSQMQQHW
+1264 QMMTLLQQGW
-1272 PQIMQEVR
+1272 PQLMQDVR
-1280 SPKNPPN
+1280 LPDKVPDT
-1287 NLYIGEDRQPASEP
+1287 LYLGEDRQPAAAPRDPALRVPLNGTPPATLTPLIFSV
-1301 QDQSM
+1301 DKQSQ
-1306 RLPLAGKAPDELIP
+1306 RLD
-1320 AVASADKDNRQL
+1320 
-1332 NLLLVHSADEH
+1332 LLLLQSADEYM
-1343 LQGVVRLNGTLY
+1343 QGVVRLNGTLY
-1355 PALATPTTNNRQ
+1355 PALATPTADSRQ
-1367 LVINALTDNGLQFA
+1367 LVINAMTDRGLQFA
-1381 GYGEAV
+1381 GYGEAI
-1387 NHDENTHQR
+1387 NRDADGPKR
-1396 PAPQMMQFHLKQQD
+1396 PAPQLMQFHLKQQD

>member
-34 WDQEKKLWYAR
+34 WDPEKKLWYAE
-45 AGTELSLLERWL
+45 AGTDLSLLKRWL
-57 PRPQELSMDAG
+57 PRPQEMSMDAG
-68 DPVTEFAQVLE
+68 DPVTEFRQVLE
-79 NAGLVIQGLPQMDGA
+79 NAGLVLEKDPEMDGE
-94 IHRVA
+94 IHRVP
-99 TRDDKKGAK
+99 TRDDRRGSQ
-108 SGAYKAYLDGRPAGW
+108 SGAYKAYLDGRPSGW
-123 YRDYRSADDSPTN
+123 YRDYRSADNSPTT
-136 WVFSG
+136 WTFSRA
-141 GEQHDPLAR
+141 ENIDPLAR
-150 LHLRAFAQ
+150 LHLKASAQ
-158 QQRDDNARKLQQ
+158 QNRDEKERKLQQ
-170 QYNKQARYARSYIN
+170 QYNKQAGYARSYLN

-238 ARILKDSEK
+238 ARILKGSEK
-247 TGNWFTFGTP
+247 SGNWFAFGTP

-279 GLPVL
+279 GHPVL
-284 MTVDAG
+284 MTIDAD
-290 NMIAVAENARQ
+290 NMINVAKNARK

-316 QREINKGV
+316 QRKINKGV
-324 FSATKAAEV
+324 SSAKKAAAS
-333 TNGEVIIPAFT
+333 THGEVIIPAFT

-357 LDASRGRDDFQ
+357 LDASRGRDAFQ

-385 DTADHREAVVIG
+385 DIADHREAVVIG

-587 TTQTEEQVQVSMASA
+587 TTQTEEQLQVSMAS
-602 DDWSAFAEDLNAD
+602 
-615 ATVMTTAHHTD
+615 
-626 TTETASPSEPAGT
+626 
-639 QPVQQATPESTA
+639 
-651 ENKPQE
+651 
-657 EDVLSATDTSEKSAS
+657 
-672 ATTADNQ
+672 
-679 SVQAEE
+679 
-685 LSPGD
+685 
-690 DTPET
+690 
-695 SLSDAAGIQHST
+695 
-707 TTQSEEQV
+707 
-715 QVSMATADDWSAFAE
+715 ADDWSAFAE

-839 TTEPTAEDKL
+839 TAEPTAEDKP
-849 QEERPVSATETSTAN
+849 QEERLVSATETSTAN
-864 EAAHPETPS
+864 EAARPETPS

-905 ATEEVAPPSPPETSP
+905 ATETAAPPSPPETSP

-944 NLDEILKNLTHK
+944 NLDEILKNLEHK

-1078 APPVSP
+1078 EPPMSP
-1084 KAETEQTA
+1084 KAEAEQTA
-1092 GSTAETPH
+1092 GCTAETPH

-1216 LPSSPGKPEWVRNI
+1216 SPSSPGKPEWVRNI
-1230 WAMTPVSN
+1230 WTMKPVCN
-1238 GITVDNDLPHAGQHI
+1238 GISVSHDNPHEGQYI
-1253 LEFPMKTFSQV
+1253 REYPAATFR
-1264 MSQMQQHW
+1264 QMMTLLQQGW
-1272 PQIMQEVR
+1272 PQLMQDVR
-1280 SPKNPPN
+1280 LPDKVPDT
-1287 NLYIGEDRQPASEP
+1287 LYLGEDRQPAAAPRDPALRVPLNGTPPTTLTPLIFSV
-1301 QDQSM
+1301 DKQSQ
-1306 RLPLAGKAPDELIP
+1306 RLD
-1320 AVASADKDNRQL
+1320 
-1332 NLLLVHSADEH
+1332 LLLLQSADEYM
-1343 LQGVVRLNGTLY
+1343 QGVVRLNGTLY
-1355 PALATPTTNNRQ
+1355 PALATPTADSRQ
-1367 LVINALTDNGLQFA
+1367 LVINAMTDRGLQFA
-1381 GYGEAV
+1381 GYGEAI
-1387 NHDENTHQR
+1387 NRDADGPKR
-1396 PAPQMMQFHLKQQD
+1396 PAPQLMQFHLKQQD

-1462 GR
+1462 GL

>member
-34 WDQEKKLWYAR
+34 WDPEKKLWYAR

-184 GLPQATA
+184 QLPQATE

-197 KGIRAAPG
+197 KGILAAPG

-220 GRGEIRS
+220 SRGEIRS
-227 YQRIPVTGGKD
+227 YQRIPATGGKD

-290 NMIAVAENARQ
+290 NMIDVAENARQ

-316 QREINKGV
+316 QRKINKGV
-324 FSATKAAEV
+324 SSAKKAAAS
-333 TNGEVIIPAFT
+333 THGEVIIPAFT

-357 LDASRGRDDFQ
+357 LDASRGRDAFQ
-368 HVMNAQLKHIGI
+368 RAMNAQLEYIGI

-385 DTADHREAVVIG
+385 DTTDRREAIVIG

-475 DTGTENT
+475 DIGTENT

-587 TTQTEEQVQVSMASA
+587 TTQTEEQLQVSMAS
-602 DDWSAFAEDLNAD
+602 
-615 ATVMTTAHHTD
+615 
-626 TTETASPSEPAGT
+626 
-639 QPVQQATPESTA
+639 
-651 ENKPQE
+651 
-657 EDVLSATDTSEKSAS
+657 
-672 ATTADNQ
+672 
-679 SVQAEE
+679 
-685 LSPGD
+685 
-690 DTPET
+690 
-695 SLSDAAGIQHST
+695 
-707 TTQSEEQV
+707 
-715 QVSMATADDWSAFAE
+715 ADDWSAFAE

-814 TVHNTG
+814 TVHNIG
-820 TAETASPSEPAET
+820 TAETASPSEPAEI
-833 QPVRQA
+833 QPVQQA
-839 TTEPTAEDKL
+839 TPEPTAEDKPK
-849 QEERPVSATETSTAN
+849 EERPVSATETSTAN
-864 EAAHPETPS
+864 EAARPETPS

-885 KSRTSEP
+885 KSRTAEP
-892 SVIQEKKPTEAET
+892 PVIQENTLTEAET
-905 ATEEVAPPSPPETSP
+905 ATEAAAPPSPPETSP

-935 RRPDSPQRH
+935 RRPNSPQRH
-944 NLDEILKNLTHK
+944 NLDEIIKNLEH
-956 EFPDRTAL
+956 EELPDNTAL
-964 YSVDGEPAFLDRLY
+964 YRVDGEPAFLDKLNR
-978 CLEMVDGASA
+978 LEMVDGASA

-1044 LRKEKEMVH
+1044 LRQEKGMAH

-1061 TPELNRQSPEET
+1061 TPELNRLSPEET

-1092 GSTAETPH
+1092 GSTAETPY

-1110 APRADRPEQPA
+1110 APRAGTPEQPA
-1121 APSSAPEK
+1121 APSSSAGNV
-1129 APVSAQPQQPDT
+1129 AVSAQPQQPDT
-1141 PEEEPPGKLSPG
+1141 PEEEPPGKLRPG

-1216 LPSSPGKPEWVRNI
+1216 SPSSQGKPEWVRNI
-1230 WAMTPVSN
+1230 WTMKPVCN
-1238 GITVDNDLPHAGQHI
+1238 GISVSHDNPHEGQYI
-1253 LEFPMKTFSQV
+1253 REYPAATFR
-1264 MSQMQQHW
+1264 QMMTLLQQGW
-1272 PQIMQEVR
+1272 PQLMQDVR
-1280 SPKNPPN
+1280 LPDKVPDT
-1287 NLYIGEDRQPASEP
+1287 LYLGEDRQPAAAPRDPALRVPLNGTPPATLTPLIFSV
-1301 QDQSM
+1301 DKQSQ
-1306 RLPLAGKAPDELIP
+1306 RLD
-1320 AVASADKDNRQL
+1320 
-1332 NLLLVHSADEH
+1332 LLLLQSADEYM
-1343 LQGVVRLNGTLY
+1343 QGVVRLNGTLY
-1355 PALATPTTNNRQ
+1355 PALATPTADSRQ
-1367 LVINALTDNGLQFA
+1367 LVINAMTDRGLQFA
-1381 GYGEAV
+1381 GYGEAI
-1387 NHDENTHQR
+1387 NRDADGPKR
-1396 PAPQMMQFHLKQQD
+1396 PAPQLMQFHLKQQD

-1462 GR
+1462 GL

>member
-34 WDQEKKLWYAR
+34 WDPEKKLWYAE
-45 AGTELSLLERWL
+45 AGTDLSLLKRWL
-57 PRPQELSMDAG
+57 PRPQEMSMDAG
-68 DPVTEFAQVLE
+68 DPVTEFRQVLE
-79 NAGLVIQGLPQMDGA
+79 NAGLVLEKDPEMDGE
-94 IHRVA
+94 IHRVP
-99 TRDDKKGAK
+99 TRDDRRGTQ
-108 SGAYKAYLDGRPAGW
+108 SGAYKAYLDGRPSGW
-123 YRDYRSADDSPTN
+123 YRDYRSADNSPTT
-136 WVFSG
+136 WTFSRA
-141 GEQHDPLAR
+141 ENIDPLAR
-150 LHLRAFAQ
+150 LHLKASAQ
-158 QQRDDNARKLQQ
+158 QNRDEKERKLQQ
-170 QYNKQARYARSYIN
+170 QYNKQAGYARSYLN

-238 ARILKDSEK
+238 ARILKGSEK
-247 TGNWFTFGTP
+247 SGNWFAFGTP

-284 MTVDAG
+284 MTIDAD
-290 NMIAVAENARQ
+290 NMINVAKNARK

-316 QREINKGV
+316 QRKINKGV
-324 FSATKAAEV
+324 SSAKKAAAS
-333 TNGEVIIPAFT
+333 THGEVIIPAFT

-357 LDASRGRDDFQ
+357 LDASRGRDAFQ

-385 DTADHREAVVIG
+385 DIADHREAVVIG

-482 SAATAGD
+482 SAATTGD

-587 TTQTEEQVQVSMASA
+587 TTQTEEQLQVSMAS
-602 DDWSAFAEDLNAD
+602 
-615 ATVMTTAHHTD
+615 
-626 TTETASPSEPAGT
+626 
-639 QPVQQATPESTA
+639 
-651 ENKPQE
+651 
-657 EDVLSATDTSEKSAS
+657 
-672 ATTADNQ
+672 
-679 SVQAEE
+679 
-685 LSPGD
+685 
-690 DTPET
+690 
-695 SLSDAAGIQHST
+695 
-707 TTQSEEQV
+707 
-715 QVSMATADDWSAFAE
+715 ADDWSAFAE

-839 TTEPTAEDKL
+839 TAEPTAEDKP
-849 QEERPVSATETSTAN
+849 QEERLVSATETSTAN
-864 EAAHPETPS
+864 EAARPETPS

-905 ATEEVAPPSPPETSP
+905 ATETAAPPSPPETSP

-944 NLDEILKNLTHK
+944 NLDEILKNLEHK

-1078 APPVSP
+1078 EPPMSP
-1084 KAETEQTA
+1084 KAEAEQTA
-1092 GSTAETPH
+1092 GCTAETPH

-1216 LPSSPGKPEWVRNI
+1216 SPSSPGKPEWVRNI
-1230 WAMTPVSN
+1230 WTMKPVCN
-1238 GITVDNDLPHAGQHI
+1238 GISVSHDNPHEGQYI
-1253 LEFPMKTFSQV
+1253 REYPAATFR
-1264 MSQMQQHW
+1264 QMMTLLQQGW
-1272 PQIMQEVR
+1272 PQLMQDVR
-1280 SPKNPPN
+1280 LPDKVPDT
-1287 NLYIGEDRQPASEP
+1287 LYLGEDRQPAAAPRDPALRVPLNGTPPATLTPLIFSV
-1301 QDQSM
+1301 DKQSQ
-1306 RLPLAGKAPDELIP
+1306 RLD
-1320 AVASADKDNRQL
+1320 
-1332 NLLLVHSADEH
+1332 LLLLQSADEYM
-1343 LQGVVRLNGTLY
+1343 QGVVRLNGTLY
-1355 PALATPTTNNRQ
+1355 PALATPTADSRQ
-1367 LVINALTDNGLQFA
+1367 LVINAMTDRGLQFA
-1381 GYGEAV
+1381 GYGEAI
-1387 NHDENTHQR
+1387 NRDADGPKR
-1396 PAPQMMQFHLKQQD
+1396 PAPQLMQFHLKQQD

>member
-1 MKSRYRTWLAVPPEE
+1 
-16 TEAVKNAVPPLNG
+16 
-29 RKAVA
+29 
-34 WDQEKKLWYAR
+34 
-45 AGTELSLLERWL
+45 
-57 PRPQELSMDAG
+57 
-68 DPVTEFAQVLE
+68 
-79 NAGLVIQGLPQMDGA
+79 
-94 IHRVA
+94 
-99 TRDDKKGAK
+99 
-108 SGAYKAYLDGRPAGW
+108 
-123 YRDYRSADDSPTN
+123 
-136 WVFSG
+136 
-141 GEQHDPLAR
+141 
-150 LHLRAFAQ
+150 
-158 QQRDDNARKLQQ
+158 
-170 QYNKQARYARSYIN
+170 
-184 GLPQATA
+184 
-191 HEYLTR
+191 
-197 KGIRAAPG
+197 
-205 VRLNNKNELVIPFSN
+205 
-220 GRGEIRS
+220 
-227 YQRIPVTGGKD
+227 GKD
-238 ARILKDSEK
+238 ARILKGSEK
-247 TGNWFTFGTP
+247 SGNWFAFGTP

-279 GLPVL
+279 GHPVL
-284 MTVDAG
+284 MTIDAD
-290 NMIAVAENARQ
+290 NMINVAKNARK

-316 QREINKGV
+316 QRKINKGV
-324 FSATKAAEV
+324 SSAKKAAAS
-333 TNGEVIIPAFT
+333 THGEVIIPAFT

-357 LDASRGRDDFQ
+357 LDASRGRDAFQ

-385 DTADHREAVVIG
+385 DIADHREAVVIG

-587 TTQTEEQVQVSMASA
+587 TTQTEEQLQVSMAS
-602 DDWSAFAEDLNAD
+602 
-615 ATVMTTAHHTD
+615 
-626 TTETASPSEPAGT
+626 
-639 QPVQQATPESTA
+639 
-651 ENKPQE
+651 
-657 EDVLSATDTSEKSAS
+657 
-672 ATTADNQ
+672 
-679 SVQAEE
+679 
-685 LSPGD
+685 
-690 DTPET
+690 
-695 SLSDAAGIQHST
+695 
-707 TTQSEEQV
+707 
-715 QVSMATADDWSAFAE
+715 ADDWSAFAE

-839 TTEPTAEDKL
+839 TAEPTAEDKP
-849 QEERPVSATETSTAN
+849 QEERLVSATETSTAN
-864 EAAHPETPS
+864 EAARPETPS

-905 ATEEVAPPSPPETSP
+905 ATETAAPPSPPETSP

-944 NLDEILKNLTHK
+944 NLDEILKNLEHK

-1078 APPVSP
+1078 EPPMSP
-1084 KAETEQTA
+1084 KAEAEQTA
-1092 GSTAETPH
+1092 GCTAETPH

-1216 LPSSPGKPEWVRNI
+1216 SPSSPGKPEWVRNI
-1230 WAMTPVSN
+1230 WTMKPVCN
-1238 GITVDNDLPHAGQHI
+1238 GISVSHDNPHEGQYI
-1253 LEFPMKTFSQV
+1253 REYPAATFR
-1264 MSQMQQHW
+1264 QMMTLLQQGW
-1272 PQIMQEVR
+1272 PQLMQDVR
-1280 SPKNPPN
+1280 LPDKVPDT
-1287 NLYIGEDRQPASEP
+1287 LYLGEDRQPAAAPRDPALRVPLNGTPPATLTPLIFSV
-1301 QDQSM
+1301 DKQSQ
-1306 RLPLAGKAPDELIP
+1306 RLD
-1320 AVASADKDNRQL
+1320 
-1332 NLLLVHSADEH
+1332 LLLLQSADEYM
-1343 LQGVVRLNGTLY
+1343 QGVVRLNGTLY
-1355 PALATPTTNNRQ
+1355 PALATPTADSRQ
-1367 LVINALTDNGLQFA
+1367 LVINAMTDRGLQFA
-1381 GYGEAV
+1381 GYGEAI
-1387 NHDENTHQR
+1387 NRDADGPKR
-1396 PAPQMMQFHLKQQD
+1396 PAPQ
-1410 SPLFA
+1410 
-1415 AIHKPEEQPDKLFR
+1415 
-1429 SLGFEQTWKE
+1429 
-1439 WSDSQKA
+1439 
-1446 EDRQEKTL
+1446 
-1454 QQAQSHSP
+1454 
-1462 GR
+1462 

>member
-344 EAEKAQGLTDFND
+344 EEEKAQGLTDFND

-565 LSPGDDTPETSVSD
+565 LSPGDDTPETS
-579 ATGTQHTT
+579 
-587 TTQTEEQVQVSMASA
+587 
-602 DDWSAFAEDLNAD
+602 
-615 ATVMTTAHHTD
+615 
-626 TTETASPSEPAGT
+626 
-639 QPVQQATPESTA
+639 
-651 ENKPQE
+651 
-657 EDVLSATDTSEKSAS
+657 
-672 ATTADNQ
+672 
-679 SVQAEE
+679 
-685 LSPGD
+685 
-690 DTPET
+690 
-695 SLSDAAGIQHST
+695 LSDAAGIQHST

-839 TTEPTAEDKL
+839 TAEPTAEDKP
-849 QEERPVSATETSTAN
+849 QEERLVSATETSTAN
-864 EAAHPETPS
+864 EAARPETPS

-905 ATEEVAPPSPPETSP
+905 ATEEVAPPSPPENSP

-944 NLDEILKNLTHK
+944 NLDEIIKNLEHE

-964 YSVDGEPAFLDRLY
+964 YRVDGEPAFLDRLY

-1078 APPVSP
+1078 EPPVSP
-1084 KAETEQTA
+1084 KAEAEQTA
-1092 GSTAETPH
+1092 GCTAETPH

-1141 PEEEPPGKLSPG
+1141 PEEEPPGKLRPG

-1216 LPSSPGKPEWVRNI
+1216 SPSSPGKPEWVRNI
-1230 WAMTPVSN
+1230 WTMKPVCN
-1238 GITVDNDLPHAGQHI
+1238 GISVSHDNPHEGQYI
-1253 LEFPMKTFSQV
+1253 REYPAATFR
-1264 MSQMQQHW
+1264 QMMTLLQQGW
-1272 PQIMQEVR
+1272 PQLMQDVR
-1280 SPKNPPN
+1280 LPDKVPDT
-1287 NLYIGEDRQPASEP
+1287 LYLGEDRQPAAAPRDPALRVPLNGTPPATLTPLIFSV
-1301 QDQSM
+1301 DKQSQ
-1306 RLPLAGKAPDELIP
+1306 RLD
-1320 AVASADKDNRQL
+1320 
-1332 NLLLVHSADEH
+1332 LLLLQSADEYM
-1343 LQGVVRLNGTLY
+1343 QGVVRLNGTLY
-1355 PALATPTTNNRQ
+1355 PALATPTADSRQ
-1367 LVINALTDNGLQFA
+1367 LVINAMTDRGLQFA
-1381 GYGEAV
+1381 GYGEAI
-1387 NHDENTHQR
+1387 NRDADGPKR
-1396 PAPQMMQFHLKQQD
+1396 PAPQLMQFHLKQQD

>member
-34 WDQEKKLWYAR
+34 WDPEKKLWYAE
-45 AGTELSLLERWL
+45 AGTDLSLLKRWL
-57 PRPQELSMDAG
+57 PRPQEMSMDAG
-68 DPVTEFAQVLE
+68 DPVTEFRQVLE
-79 NAGLVIQGLPQMDGA
+79 NAGLVLEKDPEMDGE
-94 IHRVA
+94 IHRVP
-99 TRDDKKGAK
+99 TRDDRRGSQ
-108 SGAYKAYLDGRPAGW
+108 SGAYKAYLDGRPSGW
-123 YRDYRSADDSPTN
+123 YRDYRSADNSPTT
-136 WVFSG
+136 WTFSRA
-141 GEQHDPLAR
+141 ENIDPLAR
-150 LHLRAFAQ
+150 LHLKASAQ
-158 QQRDDNARKLQQ
+158 QNRDEKERKLQQ
-170 QYNKQARYARSYIN
+170 QYNKQAGYARSYLN

-238 ARILKDSEK
+238 ARILKGSEK
-247 TGNWFTFGTP
+247 SGNWFAFGTP

-279 GLPVL
+279 GHPVL
-284 MTVDAG
+284 MTIDAD
-290 NMIAVAENARQ
+290 NMINVAKNARK

-316 QREINKGV
+316 QRKINKGV
-324 FSATKAAEV
+324 SSAKKAAAS
-333 TNGEVIIPAFT
+333 THGEVIIPAFT

-357 LDASRGRDDFQ
+357 LDASRGRDAFQ
-368 HVMNAQLKHIGI
+368 RAMNAQLEYIGI
-380 PTPNS
+380 PTPNN
-385 DTADHREAVVIG
+385 DTTDRREAIVIG

-410 MSPENKQST
+410 VSPENKQST

-587 TTQTEEQVQVSMASA
+587 TTQTEEQLQVSMAS
-602 DDWSAFAEDLNAD
+602 
-615 ATVMTTAHHTD
+615 
-626 TTETASPSEPAGT
+626 
-639 QPVQQATPESTA
+639 
-651 ENKPQE
+651 
-657 EDVLSATDTSEKSAS
+657 
-672 ATTADNQ
+672 
-679 SVQAEE
+679 
-685 LSPGD
+685 
-690 DTPET
+690 
-695 SLSDAAGIQHST
+695 
-707 TTQSEEQV
+707 
-715 QVSMATADDWSAFAE
+715 ADDWSAFAE

-839 TTEPTAEDKL
+839 TAEPTAEDKP
-849 QEERPVSATETSTAN
+849 QEERLVSATETSTAN
-864 EAAHPETPS
+864 EAARPETPS

-905 ATEEVAPPSPPETSP
+905 ATETAAPPSPPETSP

-944 NLDEILKNLTHK
+944 NLDEILKNLEHK

-1078 APPVSP
+1078 EPPMSP
-1084 KAETEQTA
+1084 KAEAEQTA
-1092 GSTAETPH
+1092 GCTAETPH

-1216 LPSSPGKPEWVRNI
+1216 SPSSPGKPEWVRNI
-1230 WAMTPVSN
+1230 WTMKPVCN
-1238 GITVDNDLPHAGQHI
+1238 GISVSHDNPHEGQYI
-1253 LEFPMKTFSQV
+1253 REYPAATFR
-1264 MSQMQQHW
+1264 QMMTLLQQGW
-1272 PQIMQEVR
+1272 PQLMQDVR
-1280 SPKNPPN
+1280 LPDKVPDT
-1287 NLYIGEDRQPASEP
+1287 LYLGEDRQPAAAPRDPALRVPLNGTPPATLTPLIFSV
-1301 QDQSM
+1301 DKQSQ
-1306 RLPLAGKAPDELIP
+1306 RLD
-1320 AVASADKDNRQL
+1320 
-1332 NLLLVHSADEH
+1332 LLLLQSADEYM
-1343 LQGVVRLNGTLY
+1343 QGVVRLNGTLY
-1355 PALATPTTNNRQ
+1355 PALATPTADSRQ
-1367 LVINALTDNGLQFA
+1367 LVINAMTDRGLQFA
-1381 GYGEAV
+1381 GYGEAI
-1387 NHDENTHQR
+1387 NRDADGPKR
-1396 PAPQMMQFHLKQQD
+1396 PAPQLMQFHLKQQD

>member
-1 MKSRYRTWLAVPPEE
+1 
-16 TEAVKNAVPPLNG
+16 
-29 RKAVA
+29 
-34 WDQEKKLWYAR
+34 
-45 AGTELSLLERWL
+45 
-57 PRPQELSMDAG
+57 
-68 DPVTEFAQVLE
+68 
-79 NAGLVIQGLPQMDGA
+79 
-94 IHRVA
+94 
-99 TRDDKKGAK
+99 
-108 SGAYKAYLDGRPAGW
+108 
-123 YRDYRSADDSPTN
+123 
-136 WVFSG
+136 
-141 GEQHDPLAR
+141 
-150 LHLRAFAQ
+150 
-158 QQRDDNARKLQQ
+158 
-170 QYNKQARYARSYIN
+170 
-184 GLPQATA
+184 
-191 HEYLTR
+191 
-197 KGIRAAPG
+197 
-205 VRLNNKNELVIPFSN
+205 
-220 GRGEIRS
+220 
-227 YQRIPVTGGKD
+227 
-238 ARILKDSEK
+238 
-247 TGNWFTFGTP
+247 
-257 ENGRPLLFAE
+257 
-267 GYATAA
+267 
-273 SLHEAT
+273 
-279 GLPVL
+279 
-284 MTVDAG
+284 
-290 NMIAVAENARQ
+290 
-301 IWTDSPF
+301 
-308 VFCADNDH
+308 
-316 QREINKGV
+316 
-324 FSATKAAEV
+324 
-333 TNGEVIIPAFT
+333 
-344 EAEKAQGLTDFND
+344 
-357 LDASRGRDDFQ
+357 
-368 HVMNAQLKHIGI
+368 
-380 PTPNS
+380 
-385 DTADHREAVVIG
+385 
-397 NLIFTPVKDEKPQ
+397 
-410 MSPENKQST
+410 
-419 APETV
+419 
-424 LATPDTPYDIHTEE
+424 
-438 TENQAYEDDY
+438 
-448 AAYASLQSVTTE
+448 
-460 TLSPDKPLEN
+460 
-470 IASAA
+470 
-475 DTGTENT
+475 
-482 SAATAGD
+482 
-489 QEDLNTDATG
+489 
-499 TDTAH
+499 H

-547 EKNAS
+547 EKN
-552 ATTADNQ
+552 
-559 SVQAEE
+559 
-565 LSPGDDTPETSVSD
+565 
-579 ATGTQHTT
+579 
-587 TTQTEEQVQVSMASA
+587 
-602 DDWSAFAEDLNAD
+602 
-615 ATVMTTAHHTD
+615 
-626 TTETASPSEPAGT
+626 
-639 QPVQQATPESTA
+639 
-651 ENKPQE
+651 
-657 EDVLSATDTSEKSAS
+657 AS

-839 TTEPTAEDKL
+839 TAEPTAEDKL
-849 QEERPVSATETSTAN
+849 QEERLVSATETSTAN

-905 ATEEVAPPSPPETSP
+905 ATEEVAPPSPPENSP
-920 EDTSSAEPDTIIFAP
+920 EDTSSTEPDTIIFAP

-944 NLDEILKNLTHK
+944 NLDEIIKNLEHE

-964 YSVDGEPAFLDRLY
+964 YRVDGEPAFLDRLY

-1078 APPVSP
+1078 EPPVSP
-1084 KAETEQTA
+1084 KAEAEQTA
-1092 GSTAETPH
+1092 GCTAETPH

-1216 LPSSPGKPEWVRNI
+1216 SPSSPGKPEWVRNI
-1230 WAMTPVSN
+1230 WTMKPVCN
-1238 GITVDNDLPHAGQHI
+1238 GISVSHDNPHEGQYI
-1253 LEFPMKTFSQV
+1253 REYPAATFR
-1264 MSQMQQHW
+1264 QMMTLLQQGW
-1272 PQIMQEVR
+1272 PQLMQDVR
-1280 SPKNPPN
+1280 LPDKVPDT
-1287 NLYIGEDRQPASEP
+1287 LYLGEDRQPAAAPRDPALRVPLNGTPPATLTPLIFSV
-1301 QDQSM
+1301 DKQSQ
-1306 RLPLAGKAPDELIP
+1306 RLD
-1320 AVASADKDNRQL
+1320 
-1332 NLLLVHSADEH
+1332 LLLLQSADEYM
-1343 LQGVVRLNGTLY
+1343 QGVVRLNGTLY
-1355 PALATPTTNNRQ
+1355 PALATPTADSRQ
-1367 LVINALTDNGLQFA
+1367 LVINAMTDRGLQFA
-1381 GYGEAV
+1381 GYGEAI
-1387 NHDENTHQR
+1387 NRDADGPKR
-1396 PAPQMMQFHLKQQD
+1396 PAPQLMQFHLKQQD

-1429 SLGFEQTWKE
+1429 SLGFEQTWK
-1439 WSDSQKA
+1439 
-1446 EDRQEKTL
+1446 
-1454 QQAQSHSP
+1454 
-1462 GR
+1462 

>member
-1 MKSRYRTWLAVPPEE
+1 
-16 TEAVKNAVPPLNG
+16 
-29 RKAVA
+29 
-34 WDQEKKLWYAR
+34 
-45 AGTELSLLERWL
+45 
-57 PRPQELSMDAG
+57 
-68 DPVTEFAQVLE
+68 
-79 NAGLVIQGLPQMDGA
+79 GA

-108 SGAYKAYLDGRPAGW
+108 SGAYRAYLDGRPAGW

-170 QYNKQARYARSYIN
+170 QYNKQAGYARSYIN

-357 LDASRGRDDFQ
+357 LDASRGRDNFQ
-368 HVMNAQLKHIGI
+368 NAMNAQLKHIGI

-410 MSPENKQST
+410 MSPENRQST
-419 APETV
+419 APETE
-424 LATPDTPYDIHTEE
+424 LATPDTPYDTHSDD

-565 LSPGDDTPETSVSD
+565 LSPGDDTPETS
-579 ATGTQHTT
+579 
-587 TTQTEEQVQVSMASA
+587 
-602 DDWSAFAEDLNAD
+602 
-615 ATVMTTAHHTD
+615 
-626 TTETASPSEPAGT
+626 
-639 QPVQQATPESTA
+639 
-651 ENKPQE
+651 
-657 EDVLSATDTSEKSAS
+657 
-672 ATTADNQ
+672 
-679 SVQAEE
+679 
-685 LSPGD
+685 
-690 DTPET
+690 
-695 SLSDAAGIQHST
+695 LSDAAGTQHTT

-730 DLNADATVMTTAHHT
+730 DLNADTPGAPTVHNT
-745 DTTET
+745 DNAET
-750 ASPSEPAGTQPVQQ
+750 NTVSEPAGMRPVQQ
-764 ATPEATAENKPQ
+764 VTTELTAEDKAQ
-776 EEDVLSATDTSE
+776 E
-788 KSASAVP
+788 KSVASAAETGAEHSSDITD
-795 DNNRD
+795 DNRN
-800 APPEELNADATVAA
+800 APAEELNADATVA
-814 TVHNTG
+814 VHNTG
-820 TAETASPSEPAET
+820 TAETASPSEPAEI
-833 QPVRQA
+833 QPVQQA
-839 TTEPTAEDKL
+839 IPEPTAEDKPK
-849 QEERPVSATETSTAN
+849 EERPVSATETSTEN
-864 EAAHPETPS
+864 ETARPETPS

-905 ATEEVAPPSPPETSP
+905 ATEEVAPPSPPENSP
-920 EDTSSAEPDTIIFAP
+920 EDTSSTEPDTIIFAP

-944 NLDEILKNLTHK
+944 NLDEIIKNLEHE

-964 YSVDGEPAFLDRLY
+964 YRVDGEPAFLDRLY

-1044 LRKEKEMVH
+1044 LRQEKGMAH
-1053 DAIVTHRP
+1053 DAIITHRP
-1061 TPELNRQSPEET
+1061 TPELNRLSPEET

-1078 APPVSP
+1078 APLCHRKQKQSKLQAVRLKHRIRKRRSRQKLKPP
-1084 KAETEQTA
+1084 GPTDRNNQ
-1092 GSTAETPH
+1092 P
-1100 PEAPVTAKAE
+1100 
-1110 APRADRPEQPA
+1110 PRRQRQKKPLSVHSRSNPTHRRKSRPA
-1121 APSSAPEK
+1121 SSAP
-1129 APVSAQPQQPDT
+1129 
-1141 PEEEPPGKLSPG
+1141 
-1153 ESVTAVL
+1153 
-1160 TNYGEKEY
+1160 
-1168 APGKGRCFF
+1168 
-1177 VELTN
+1177 
-1182 RSGKREYWGK
+1182 
-1192 GLEELVKN
+1192 VK
-1200 HQKGDP
+1200 
-1206 VTLTLQARER
+1206 V
-1216 LPSSPGKPEWVRNI
+1216 
-1230 WAMTPVSN
+1230 
-1238 GITVDNDLPHAGQHI
+1238 
-1253 LEFPMKTFSQV
+1253 
-1264 MSQMQQHW
+1264 
-1272 PQIMQEVR
+1272 
-1280 SPKNPPN
+1280 
-1287 NLYIGEDRQPASEP
+1287 
-1301 QDQSM
+1301 
-1306 RLPLAGKAPDELIP
+1306 
-1320 AVASADKDNRQL
+1320 
-1332 NLLLVHSADEH
+1332 
-1343 LQGVVRLNGTLY
+1343 
-1355 PALATPTTNNRQ
+1355 
-1367 LVINALTDNGLQFA
+1367 
-1381 GYGEAV
+1381 
-1387 NHDENTHQR
+1387 
-1396 PAPQMMQFHLKQQD
+1396 
-1410 SPLFA
+1410 
-1415 AIHKPEEQPDKLFR
+1415 
-1429 SLGFEQTWKE
+1429 
-1439 WSDSQKA
+1439 
-1446 EDRQEKTL
+1446 
-1454 QQAQSHSP
+1454 
-1462 GR
+1462 

>member
-1 MKSRYRTWLAVPPEE
+1 
-16 TEAVKNAVPPLNG
+16 
-29 RKAVA
+29 
-34 WDQEKKLWYAR
+34 
-45 AGTELSLLERWL
+45 
-57 PRPQELSMDAG
+57 
-68 DPVTEFAQVLE
+68 
-79 NAGLVIQGLPQMDGA
+79 GA

-565 LSPGDDTPETSVSD
+565 LSPGDDTPETS
-579 ATGTQHTT
+579 
-587 TTQTEEQVQVSMASA
+587 
-602 DDWSAFAEDLNAD
+602 
-615 ATVMTTAHHTD
+615 
-626 TTETASPSEPAGT
+626 
-639 QPVQQATPESTA
+639 
-651 ENKPQE
+651 
-657 EDVLSATDTSEKSAS
+657 
-672 ATTADNQ
+672 
-679 SVQAEE
+679 
-685 LSPGD
+685 
-690 DTPET
+690 
-695 SLSDAAGIQHST
+695 LSDAAGIQHST

-839 TTEPTAEDKL
+839 TAEPTAEDKP
-849 QEERPVSATETSTAN
+849 QEERLVSATETSTAN
-864 EAAHPETPS
+864 EAARPETPS

-905 ATEEVAPPSPPETSP
+905 ATEEVAPPSPPENSP

-944 NLDEILKNLTHK
+944 NLDEIIKNLEHE

-964 YSVDGEPAFLDRLY
+964 YRVDGEPAFLDRLY

-1078 APPVSP
+1078 EPPVSP
-1084 KAETEQTA
+1084 KAEAEQTA
-1092 GSTAETPH
+1092 GCTAETPH

-1206 VTLTLQARER
+1206 VT
-1216 LPSSPGKPEWVRNI
+1216 
-1230 WAMTPVSN
+1230 
-1238 GITVDNDLPHAGQHI
+1238 
-1253 LEFPMKTFSQV
+1253 
-1264 MSQMQQHW
+1264 
-1272 PQIMQEVR
+1272 
-1280 SPKNPPN
+1280 
-1287 NLYIGEDRQPASEP
+1287 
-1301 QDQSM
+1301 
-1306 RLPLAGKAPDELIP
+1306 
-1320 AVASADKDNRQL
+1320 
-1332 NLLLVHSADEH
+1332 
-1343 LQGVVRLNGTLY
+1343 
-1355 PALATPTTNNRQ
+1355 
-1367 LVINALTDNGLQFA
+1367 
-1381 GYGEAV
+1381 
-1387 NHDENTHQR
+1387 
-1396 PAPQMMQFHLKQQD
+1396 
-1410 SPLFA
+1410 
-1415 AIHKPEEQPDKLFR
+1415 
-1429 SLGFEQTWKE
+1429 
-1439 WSDSQKA
+1439 
-1446 EDRQEKTL
+1446 
-1454 QQAQSHSP
+1454 
-1462 GR
+1462 

>member
-1 MKSRYRTWLAVPPEE
+1 MP
-16 TEAVKNAVPPLNG
+16 
-29 RKAVA
+29 
-34 WDQEKKLWYAR
+34 
-45 AGTELSLLERWL
+45 
-57 PRPQELSMDAG
+57 
-68 DPVTEFAQVLE
+68 
-79 NAGLVIQGLPQMDGA
+79 
-94 IHRVA
+94 
-99 TRDDKKGAK
+99 TRDDRRGSQ
-108 SGAYKAYLDGRPAGW
+108 SGAYKAYLDGRPSGW
-123 YRDYRSADDSPTN
+123 YRDYRSADNSPTT
-136 WVFSG
+136 WTFSRA
-141 GEQHDPLAR
+141 ENIDPLAR
-150 LHLRAFAQ
+150 LHLKASAQ
-158 QQRDDNARKLQQ
+158 QNRDEKERKLQQ
-170 QYNKQARYARSYIN
+170 QYNKQAGYARSYLN

-238 ARILKDSEK
+238 ARILKGSEK
-247 TGNWFTFGTP
+247 SGNWFAFGTP

-284 MTVDAG
+284 MTIDAD
-290 NMIAVAENARQ
+290 NMINVAKNARK

-316 QREINKGV
+316 QRKINKGV
-324 FSATKAAEV
+324 SSAKKAAAS
-333 TNGEVIIPAFT
+333 THGEVIIPAFT

-357 LDASRGRDDFQ
+357 LDASRGRDAFQ

-385 DTADHREAVVIG
+385 DIADHREAVVIG

-410 MSPENKQST
+410 MSPENRQST
-419 APETV
+419 APEPAV
-424 LATPDTPYDIHTEE
+424 SEQNHPYDIPAEE
-438 TENQAYEDDY
+438 TDNQAYEDDY
-448 AAYASLQSVTTE
+448 AAYASLQSVTAGTA
-460 TLSPDKPLEN
+460 SPNEPQVN
-470 IASAA
+470 AVSAIDSNA
-475 DTGTENT
+475 KNT

-489 QEDLNTDATG
+489 RNVLAQEPNADATV
-499 TDTAH
+499 TTTAH
-504 NTNTAETGTL
+504 DTGTAETDS
-514 PEPAEIQPV
+514 PSEPAEIQPV

-587 TTQTEEQVQVSMASA
+587 TTQTEEQLQVSMAS
-602 DDWSAFAEDLNAD
+602 
-615 ATVMTTAHHTD
+615 
-626 TTETASPSEPAGT
+626 
-639 QPVQQATPESTA
+639 
-651 ENKPQE
+651 
-657 EDVLSATDTSEKSAS
+657 
-672 ATTADNQ
+672 
-679 SVQAEE
+679 
-685 LSPGD
+685 
-690 DTPET
+690 
-695 SLSDAAGIQHST
+695 
-707 TTQSEEQV
+707 
-715 QVSMATADDWSAFAE
+715 ADDWSAFAE

-839 TTEPTAEDKL
+839 TAEPTAEDKP
-849 QEERPVSATETSTAN
+849 QEERLVSATETSTAN
-864 EAAHPETPS
+864 EAARPETPS

-905 ATEEVAPPSPPETSP
+905 ATETAAPPSPPETSP

-944 NLDEILKNLTHK
+944 NLDEILKNLEHK

-1078 APPVSP
+1078 EPPMSP
-1084 KAETEQTA
+1084 KAEAEQTA
-1092 GSTAETPH
+1092 GCTAETPH

-1216 LPSSPGKPEWVRNI
+1216 SPSSPGKPEWVRNI
-1230 WAMTPVSN
+1230 WTMKPVCN
-1238 GITVDNDLPHAGQHI
+1238 GISVSHDNPHEGQYI
-1253 LEFPMKTFSQV
+1253 REYPAATFR
-1264 MSQMQQHW
+1264 QMMTLLQQGW
-1272 PQIMQEVR
+1272 PQLMQDVR
-1280 SPKNPPN
+1280 LPDKVPDT
-1287 NLYIGEDRQPASEP
+1287 LYLGEDRQPAAAPRDPALRVPLNGTPPATLTPLIFSV
-1301 QDQSM
+1301 DKQSQ
-1306 RLPLAGKAPDELIP
+1306 RLD
-1320 AVASADKDNRQL
+1320 
-1332 NLLLVHSADEH
+1332 LLLLQSADEYM
-1343 LQGVVRLNGTLY
+1343 QGVVRLNGTLY
-1355 PALATPTTNNRQ
+1355 PALATPTADSRQ
-1367 LVINALTDNGLQFA
+1367 LVINAMTDRGLQFA
-1381 GYGEAV
+1381 GYGEAI
-1387 NHDENTHQR
+1387 NRDADGPKR
-1396 PAPQMMQFHLKQQD
+1396 PAPQLMQFHLKQQD

>member
-1 MKSRYRTWLAVPPEE
+1 
-16 TEAVKNAVPPLNG
+16 
-29 RKAVA
+29 
-34 WDQEKKLWYAR
+34 
-45 AGTELSLLERWL
+45 
-57 PRPQELSMDAG
+57 
-68 DPVTEFAQVLE
+68 
-79 NAGLVIQGLPQMDGA
+79 
-94 IHRVA
+94 
-99 TRDDKKGAK
+99 
-108 SGAYKAYLDGRPAGW
+108 
-123 YRDYRSADDSPTN
+123 
-136 WVFSG
+136 
-141 GEQHDPLAR
+141 
-150 LHLRAFAQ
+150 
-158 QQRDDNARKLQQ
+158 
-170 QYNKQARYARSYIN
+170 
-184 GLPQATA
+184 
-191 HEYLTR
+191 
-197 KGIRAAPG
+197 
-205 VRLNNKNELVIPFSN
+205 
-220 GRGEIRS
+220 
-227 YQRIPVTGGKD
+227 
-238 ARILKDSEK
+238 
-247 TGNWFTFGTP
+247 
-257 ENGRPLLFAE
+257 
-267 GYATAA
+267 
-273 SLHEAT
+273 
-279 GLPVL
+279 
-284 MTVDAG
+284 
-290 NMIAVAENARQ
+290 
-301 IWTDSPF
+301 
-308 VFCADNDH
+308 
-316 QREINKGV
+316 
-324 FSATKAAEV
+324 
-333 TNGEVIIPAFT
+333 
-344 EAEKAQGLTDFND
+344 
-357 LDASRGRDDFQ
+357 
-368 HVMNAQLKHIGI
+368 
-380 PTPNS
+380 
-385 DTADHREAVVIG
+385 
-397 NLIFTPVKDEKPQ
+397 
-410 MSPENKQST
+410 
-419 APETV
+419 
-424 LATPDTPYDIHTEE
+424 
-438 TENQAYEDDY
+438 
-448 AAYASLQSVTTE
+448 
-460 TLSPDKPLEN
+460 
-470 IASAA
+470 
-475 DTGTENT
+475 NT

-547 EKNAS
+547 EKN
-552 ATTADNQ
+552 
-559 SVQAEE
+559 
-565 LSPGDDTPETSVSD
+565 
-579 ATGTQHTT
+579 
-587 TTQTEEQVQVSMASA
+587 
-602 DDWSAFAEDLNAD
+602 
-615 ATVMTTAHHTD
+615 
-626 TTETASPSEPAGT
+626 
-639 QPVQQATPESTA
+639 
-651 ENKPQE
+651 
-657 EDVLSATDTSEKSAS
+657 AS

-839 TTEPTAEDKL
+839 TAEPTAEDKP
-849 QEERPVSATETSTAN
+849 QEERLVSATETSTAN
-864 EAAHPETPS
+864 EAARPETPS

-905 ATEEVAPPSPPETSP
+905 ATEEVAPPSPPENSP

-944 NLDEILKNLTHK
+944 NLDEIIKNLEHE

-964 YSVDGEPAFLDRLY
+964 YRVDGEPAFLDRLY

-1078 APPVSP
+1078 DPPVSP

-1141 PEEEPPGKLSPG
+1141 PEEEPPGKLRPG

-1216 LPSSPGKPEWVRNI
+1216 SPSSPGKPEWVRNI
-1230 WAMTPVSN
+1230 WTMKPVCN
-1238 GITVDNDLPHAGQHI
+1238 GISVSHDNPHEGQYI
-1253 LEFPMKTFSQV
+1253 REYPAATFR
-1264 MSQMQQHW
+1264 QMMTLLQQGW
-1272 PQIMQEVR
+1272 PQLMQDVR
-1280 SPKNPPN
+1280 LPDKVPDT
-1287 NLYIGEDRQPASEP
+1287 LYLGEDRQPAAAPRDPALRVPLNGTPPATLTPLIFSV
-1301 QDQSM
+1301 DKQSQ
-1306 RLPLAGKAPDELIP
+1306 RLD
-1320 AVASADKDNRQL
+1320 
-1332 NLLLVHSADEH
+1332 LLLLQSADEYM
-1343 LQGVVRLNGTLY
+1343 QGVVRLNGTLY
-1355 PALATPTTNNRQ
+1355 PALATPTADSRQ
-1367 LVINALTDNGLQFA
+1367 LVINAMTDRGLQFA
-1381 GYGEAV
+1381 GYGEAI
-1387 NHDENTHQR
+1387 NRDADGPKR
-1396 PAPQMMQFHLKQQD
+1396 PAPQLMQFHLKQQD

-1439 WSDSQKA
+1439 WSDS
-1446 EDRQEKTL
+1446 
-1454 QQAQSHSP
+1454 
-1462 GR
+1462 